1 MSRDNPNFIAL
12 DWLIGEINETL
23 TQARQQLE
31 TFASDSSVPETAE
44 DAGGLLKNCLNLI
57 HQVHGSLHMAELTGA
72 AMLAEEM
79 EQLVHALA
87 SGDVENS
94 DETRE
99 FLMRALLELPLY
111 LEKIAFQRRDN
122 PVLLLPLL
130 NDLRAVRR
138 ERLITEG
145 ALFGPDLTA
154 LELSSGNRQ
163 PLLSNPAKLQELVG
177 KLRKMYHVAAASLI
191 REVNSRESIAY
202 LTKVSEKMALLYSGS
217 PRRQLW
223 EILLGLLEGISDH
236 RITVMPALRQL
247 LRRIDVEFRLLA
259 GQGAR
264 VLDLAPDRDLIRNL
278 LFYVYLCGP
287 NGARTQALYRQYG
300 LDKAVPGTPRPD
312 TEDALAMGPEAMGTA
327 LVALREEL
335 ATVREALDPSIANSE
350 RPPLSDTSMVSK
362 RVADTLGV
370 LGLDR
375 LRGRARNVYEY
386 LRDASRSDN
395 PDDLL
400 MQAASELVELDAGL
414 SAAAER
420 DRKVDDASP
429 LMGEATDRVL
439 KEARIGLET
448 VKEAV
453 VEYIASHWDTGHL
466 SAVPKRLQE
475 VCGGLEM
482 VGYQRAGEIVGACK
496 TYIEQRLI
504 NAGEQPDWKLLDTL
518 ADAVTSVEYYLERR
532 ADGIEDADMLLAL
545 AEDSVATLGYAV
557 TGTDGELAVESV
569 SQAEDDFATEGGELD
584 LPAAD
589 HSASEA
595 SDAPAGFDSWDASE
609 EAGRETPTADSE
621 AEDKP
626 QTASAEDA
634 PSLLEDSWFAG
645 DANEQAS
652 EPETTVTSH
661 SEADSGALIE
671 APTETGA
678 VEQMTESQYSGFEVD
693 GYQNVE
699 DADPL
704 AGLAAAADPAP
715 ESQPE
720 SEVTEVAVSDI
731 PADADDDASII
742 DDEIVE
748 IFLEEAGEVMEAIH
762 LYFPQWAANFDDHD
776 ALVEFRRGFHTLKG
790 SGRMVEALDVGELAW
805 AVENMLNRVLDET
818 VAPTRAHVRLIE
830 LVLEKLPPMIDGF
843 RTGKGDP
850 DAARTAELEGW
861 AKQLSQGEVPAALA
875 ESDQAKPSAVPEQ
888 APASVDESSAD
899 SDDDNTQLWEIFAQE
914 AETHLAT
921 VSEFLQ
927 EMAQAA
933 PLYGIP
939 SDPMHRALHT
949 LKGSAHMAEVTP
961 VAELVAPLERFVKE
975 LRTYQV
981 AIDADIFELISDAN
995 DYVHGVLQQIYNSEA
1010 LHIERGEQFLAR
1022 VAELQER
1029 AVGHLIR
1036 EREANEPKAVDPQLL
1051 AVIMADGMKV
1061 LLDADEML
1069 NAWRAHPGDK
1079 SILLPVAEELD
1090 VLQHAAGQAQLP
1102 TLQELSQLLLAVYR
1116 QVIDGHLEEEPAL
1129 WAALEQGHNELLDL
1143 VDAVAAAQD
1152 LPQVSDVVG
1161 EALRYLAQGDDSGE
1175 EEDFDFADY
1184 GIDSSELTFPGDGEA
1199 DTVDTEAVEGFA
1211 EPASEAVEESVA
1223 DTSHLDDLSF
1233 DDLLAAEKPVEE
1245 TPESP
1250 FPVDRVEDAGAG
1262 ADDDAQ
1268 AFTPHMAAASDVP
1281 AVSDAPAVSE
1291 WLADED
1297 LPPLTP
1303 ESFGLSEEAE
1313 EADEVQ
1319 DASFGDYAIDVEP
1332 AGTADEDG
1340 IWQESAN
1347 TGDRE
1352 AAPTVD
1358 STELNLEHTVL
1369 EDDAGLGDMQWLEE
1383 SLTETRTD
1391 TPAESTPLDAEV
1403 VEPVTPVA
1411 QPSQVSTADQ
1421 QAALAEIDP
1430 DVVEV
1435 FLEEAG
1441 DLVDELEEL
1450 IQGWEQAPDDT
1461 SHGEALKRV
1470 LHTFKGGARMAAL
1483 MGLGEV
1489 AHRFETV
1496 IENMQGDSTPS
1507 AEFFADAHAIYDRL
1521 AAGVE
1526 TTRAWLGGEQLQ
1538 SFTAL
1543 LDTSWADEQ
1552 LAQNASPVDYGIEST
1567 ESQAPTSQA
1576 STNTAPAEADEGT
1589 AASEVLPQDAPEAPA
1604 VSAPAISTS
1613 TTPLTPA
1620 PAASEAGSN
1629 VLPFV
1634 RKSRTPGERDSGQ
1647 PRNQPQ
1653 EMVRV
1658 ASELLEELVNLAGE
1672 TSISRGRLEEQVG
1685 EFGIALDEMDS
1696 TLSRLNEQLRRLD
1709 KETEAQILFRQEQLA
1724 EQEDD
1729 FDPLE
1734 MDRYSS
1740 IQQLS
1745 RSLLESTSDLLELR
1759 QTLGN
1764 KTRDTETL
1772 LLQQS
1777 RVNTELQEGLMR
1789 SRMVPFSRLVPRLRR
1804 IVRQVSA
1811 ELGKQV
1817 DLVFSNVEGELDR
1830 SMLERMVA
1838 PLEHMLRNAVDH
1850 GIEDPE
1856 QRRAAGKEERG
1867 RIAVNLAREGSE
1879 VVITISDDGAGIN
1892 LMRVR
1897 EKAIESGLMRPDA
1910 ELSNSEIMQ
1919 FILQAGFSTADQ
1931 VTQISGRGVGMD
1943 VVSAEIKQIGGN
1955 VTIAS
1960 QIGEG
1965 TEFVVRLPFTVSVNR
1980 ALMVKVGDD
1989 LFALPLNT
1997 IEGIVRLSPFEL
2009 EHYYRTPEARFE
2021 YAGEPY
2027 QVNYFGNLLQSSA
2040 QPKLNVED
2048 MQLPVLLVRTENTA
2062 MALQVDAIMGSR
2074 EIVVKSLGAQFAGV
2088 QGVSGATVTG
2098 DGTVVV
2104 ILDAHAL
2111 LRKHSALLARPEVP
2125 VLEVEPEVSGRE
2137 EPEPQKMVM
2146 VVDDSVTVR
2155 KVTTRFLE
2163 REGFRATTAK
2173 DGQDA
2178 IIQLQDFMPD
2188 VILLDI
2194 EMPRMDGFEVA
2205 RHIRSS
2211 GRLRDIPII
2220 MITSRTGKKH
2230 RDHALSLGVNH
2241 YLGKPYQEEVLLN
2254 AIRDYT
2260 EAEVAH

>member
-1 MSRDNPNFIAL
+1 MNRDNPNFVAL

-23 TQARQQLE
+23 AQARQQLE
-31 TFASDSSVPETAE
+31 TFASDSSASSPSADSDSN
-44 DAGGLLKNCLNLI
+44 DANGLLKNCLDLI

-87 SGDVENS
+87 SGEVENS

-122 PVLLLPLL
+122 AVLLLPLL

-145 ALFGPDLTA
+145 ALFAPDLSPLDDA
-154 LELSSGNRQ
+154 IGNRQ
-163 PLLSNPAKLQELVG
+163 PLLANPAKLQELVA

-191 REVNSRESIAY
+191 RDVNSGESLAY
-202 LTKVSEKMALLYSGS
+202 LNKVSEKMALLYSGS
-217 PRRQLW
+217 QRQHLW
-223 EILLGLLEGISDH
+223 VVLQGLLEGIADH
-236 RITVMPALRQL
+236 RVNVLPALRQL
-247 LRRIDVEFRLLA
+247 LRRIDVEFRLLS
-259 GQGAR
+259 GHGAK
-264 VLDLAPDRDLIRNL
+264 VLDLRPDRDLTRNL

-287 NGARTQALYRQYG
+287 NGPRTEALYRKFA

-327 LVALREEL
+327 VAALREEL
-335 ATVREALDPSIANSE
+335 AGVREALDPSVANSE
-350 RPPLSDTSMVSK
+350 RPPLADTAVVAK
-362 RVADTLGV
+362 RIADTLGV
-370 LGLDR
+370 LGLENQR
-375 LRGRARNVYEY
+375 TRARSIYEY
-386 LRDASRSDN
+386 LRDASRVES

-400 MQAASELVELDAGL
+400 MQAASELVQLDSGL
-414 SAAAER
+414 AAAAER
-420 DRKVDDASP
+420 DRKIDSESP
-429 LMGEATDRVL
+429 LMGEATDQVL
-439 KEARIGLET
+439 REARIGLET

-453 VEYIASHWDTGHL
+453 VEYIASHWDAGHL
-466 SAVPKRLQE
+466 SHVPRRLQE
-475 VCGGLEM
+475 VCGGLDM
-482 VGYQRAGEIVGACK
+482 VGYQRAAEIVGACK
-496 TYIEQRLI
+496 SYIEERLI
-504 NAGEQPDWKLLDTL
+504 EAGDQPDWKLLDTL

-545 AEDSVATLGYAV
+545 AEDSVATLGY
-557 TGTDGELAVESV
+557 SV
-569 SQAEDDFATEGGELD
+569 GDDAR
-584 LPAAD
+584 
-589 HSASEA
+589 EA
-595 SDAPAGFDSWDASE
+595 
-609 EAGRETPTADSE
+609 SE
-621 AEDKP
+621 AEDIADIEMPAAAEAEEHAAVDSDVAELGSLDTEAGP
-626 QTASAEDA
+626 QSAQAEQDALDSFEFNPVLESEDNA
-634 PSLLEDSWFAG
+634 VAQEEPPV
-645 DANEQAS
+645 S
-652 EPETTVTSH
+652 E
-661 SEADSGALIE
+661 
-671 APTETGA
+671 
-678 VEQMTESQYSGFEVD
+678 
-693 GYQNVE
+693 
-699 DADPL
+699 DPL
-704 AGLAAAADPAP
+704 AGLSMGVIDEPA
-715 ESQPE
+715 ETAEQQPE
-720 SEVTEVAVSDI
+720 SAVPANEPSLIEESWFAEDAAESEAPVADLEPEFSGAAHQPQTDSAV
-731 PADADDDASII
+731 PAPTLEEDDDTSII

-748 IFLEEAGEVMEAIH
+748 IFLEEAGEVLETIGQ
-762 LYFPQWAANFDDHD
+762 YFPLWAENFDNRD

-790 SGRMVEALDVGELAW
+790 SGRMVEAHEVGELAW

-818 VAPTRAHVRLIE
+818 ISPARAHVLLIE
-830 LVLEKLPPMIDGF
+830 LVVAKLPSMVDGF
-843 RTGKGDP
+843 RTRTGDP
-850 DAARTAELEGW
+850 DPARTAELEAW
-861 AKQLSQGEVPAALA
+861 AKQLSHGEVPEALLQSSANDSAA
-875 ESDQAKPSAVPEQ
+875 ES
-888 APASVDESSAD
+888 PASEIEIEID
-899 SDDDNTQLWEIFAQE
+899 SDADEHSQLWEIFAQE

-921 VSEFLQ
+921 VTEFLN
-927 EMAQAA
+927 EMERAA
-933 PLYGIP
+933 PVYGVP
-939 SDPMHRALHT
+939 SDPLHRALHT
-949 LKGSAHMAEVTP
+949 LKGSAHMADVTQ
-961 VAELVAPLERFVKE
+961 VAELMAPLERFAKE

-981 AIDADIFELISDAN
+981 AIDSDIFELLSDARS
-995 DYVHGVLQQIYNSEA
+995 YVKGVINQIY
-1010 LHIERGEQFLAR
+1010 RGEPLYVERSEQFIAR

-1061 LLDADEML
+1061 LLDADQML
-1069 NAWRAHPGDK
+1069 NHWAQHPGDK

-1090 VLQHAAGQAQLP
+1090 VLQQAAGQAQLP
-1102 TLQELSQLLLAVYR
+1102 ALQELSQLLLAVYR

-1129 WAALEQGHNELLDL
+1129 WATLEQGHNELLDL
-1143 VDAVAAAQD
+1143 VDAVAASTD
-1152 LPQVSDVVG
+1152 LPPVSEAVG
-1161 EALRYLAQGDDSGE
+1161 EALRYLAQGDDGVDD
-1175 EEDFDFADY
+1175 EDIDLSEY
-1184 GIDSSELTFPGDGEA
+1184 GIDSSEFGF
-1199 DTVDTEAVEGFA
+1199 VED
-1211 EPASEAVEESVA
+1211 EPATVEESSTVDA
-1223 DTSHLDDLSF
+1223 PSGSDEEAFSF
-1233 DDLLAAEKPVEE
+1233 DDLVAEEIAAD
-1245 TPESP
+1245 TPQ
-1250 FPVDRVEDAGAG
+1250 V
-1262 ADDDAQ
+1262 DDAQ
-1268 AFTPHMAAASDVP
+1268 DAAP
-1281 AVSDAPAVSE
+1281 AVDPAVFEQAGEEATVFEQEPVDNLIEVTAEGDEPELTVEWLESELSSADAPA
-1291 WLADED
+1291 
-1297 LPPLTP
+1297 
-1303 ESFGLSEEAE
+1303 EE
-1313 EADEVQ
+1313 
-1319 DASFGDYAIDVEP
+1319 FL
-1332 AGTADEDG
+1332 
-1340 IWQESAN
+1340 
-1347 TGDRE
+1347 E
-1352 AAPTVD
+1352 AAPVVESPD
-1358 STELNLEHTVL
+1358 VTESAADEADLTHDLKFI
-1369 EDDAGLGDMQWLEE
+1369 EE
-1383 SLTETRTD
+1383 PEMA
-1391 TPAESTPLDAEV
+1391 PEPVAPAAESV
-1403 VEPVTPVA
+1403 GVEPQSAADGSTDGLSDA
-1411 QPSQVSTADQ
+1411 QRALLAD
-1421 QAALAEIDP
+1421 IDP

-1435 FLEEAG
+1435 FLEEAN

-1450 IQGWEQAPDDT
+1450 IQNWEQAPEDAQYP
-1461 SHGEALKRV
+1461 EALKRV

-1496 IENMQGDSTPS
+1496 IENMQSGSSPS
-1507 AEFFADAHAIYDRL
+1507 AEFFADAHGIYDRL

-1526 TTRAWLGGEQLQ
+1526 TARAWMTGEELEP
-1538 SFTAL
+1538 FCAL
-1543 LDTSWADEQ
+1543 LETRWADEQ
-1552 LAQNASPVDYGIEST
+1552 VSEHVSPVDYGMESEQPLPVAEDT
-1567 ESQAPTSQA
+1567 PEVQAEEPAQEHQDDVSA
-1576 STNTAPAEADEGT
+1576 SD
-1589 AASEVLPQDAPEAPA
+1589 PQPPAPA
-1604 VSAPAISTS
+1604 VEIIEKSAPAQ
-1613 TTPLTPA
+1613 PPA
-1620 PAASEAGSN
+1620 PASN

-1634 RKSRTPGERDSGQ
+1634 RKAQKVGERDGGQ

-1685 EFGIALDEMDS
+1685 EFGLALDEMDS

-1709 KETEAQILFRQEQLA
+1709 KETEAQIQFRQEQLA
-1724 EQEDD
+1724 EQDVD

-1745 RSLLESTSDLLELR
+1745 RSLLESTSDLLDLK
-1759 QTLGN
+1759 QTLGH
-1764 KTRDTETL
+1764 KARDTETL

-1850 GIEDPE
+1850 GIESPE
-1856 QRRAAGKEERG
+1856 KRREAGKAERG
-1867 RIAVNLAREGSE
+1867 RISVALAREGSE
-1879 VVITISDDGAGIN
+1879 VVLTISDDGAGIN

-1910 ELSNSEIMQ
+1910 ELSNNEIMQ
-1919 FILQAGFSTADQ
+1919 FILQAGFSTADK

-1943 VVSAEIKQIGGN
+1943 VVSAEIKQIGGA
-1955 VTIAS
+1955 VSIAS
-1960 QIGEG
+1960 QAGNG

-1980 ALMVKVGDD
+1980 ALMVKVGED

-2027 QVNYFGNLLQSSA
+2027 QVNYFGSLLQSSA
-2040 QPKLNVED
+2040 QPRLAVED
-2048 MQLPVLLVRTENTA
+2048 MQMPVLLVRTENSA

-2074 EIVVKSLGAQFAGV
+2074 EIVVKSLGPQFAAV

-2111 LRKHSALLARPEVP
+2111 LRKHAALLARPETP
-2125 VLEVEPEVSGRE
+2125 LLEELSEPVSGRE
-2137 EPEPQKMVM
+2137 EPVQQKLVM

-2163 REGFRATTAK
+2163 REGYRVITAK

-2178 IIQLQDFMPD
+2178 IIQLQDVIPD
-2188 VILLDI
+2188 VMLLDI

-2205 RHIRSS
+2205 RNIRGSH
-2211 GRLRDIPII
+2211 RLRDIPII

-2254 AIRDYT
+2254 AIRDYSDV
-2260 EAEVAH
+2260 EAEA

>member
-1 MSRDNPNFIAL
+1 MSRDNPNFVAL

-23 TQARQQLE
+23 AQARQQLE
-31 TFASDSSVPETAE
+31 TFASDSSTAGSTT
-44 DAGGLLKNCLNLI
+44 DTSALLKNCLELI

-79 EQLVHALA
+79 EQLVQALA
-87 SGDVENS
+87 SGEVENS

-145 ALFGPDLTA
+145 ALFAPDLSA
-154 LELSSGNRQ
+154 LGQASGNRQ
-163 PLLSNPAKLQELVG
+163 ALLGNSAKLQELVV

-191 REVNSRESIAY
+191 RDVNSGESLAY
-202 LTKVSEKMALLYSGS
+202 LDKVSEKMSLLYSGS
-217 PRRQLW
+217 QRQHLW
-223 EILLGLLEGISDH
+223 EILRGLLEGIADH
-236 RITVMPALRQL
+236 RVNVLPALRQL
-247 LRRIDVEFRLLA
+247 LRRIDVEFRLLQ

-264 VLDLAPDRDLIRNL
+264 VLDLGPDRDLCRNL

-287 NGARTQALYRQYG
+287 NGPRTQALYTKFS
-300 LDKAVPGTPRPD
+300 LDRAVPGTPRPD

-327 LVALREEL
+327 VAALREEL
-335 ATVREALDPSIANSE
+335 ASVREALDPSITNSE
-350 RPPLSDTSMVSK
+350 RPPLADTAVVAK
-362 RVADTLGV
+362 RIADTLGV
-370 LGLDR
+370 LGLENQR
-375 LRGRARNVYEY
+375 TRARSIYEY
-386 LRDASRSDN
+386 LRDASRVQA

-400 MQAASELVELDAGL
+400 MQAASELVQLDSGL
-414 SAAAER
+414 AAAAER
-420 DRKVDDASP
+420 DKKIDSESP
-429 LMGEATDRVL
+429 LMGEATAQVL
-439 KEARIGLET
+439 REARIGLET

-453 VEYIASHWDTGHL
+453 VEYIASHWDAGHL
-466 SAVPKRLQE
+466 SLVPKRLQE
-475 VCGGLEM
+475 VCGGLDM
-482 VGYQRAGEIVGACK
+482 VGYQRAAEIVGACK
-496 TYIEQRLI
+496 SYIEERLI
-504 NAGEQPDWKLLDTL
+504 NAGDQPDWKLLDTL

-557 TGTDGELAVESV
+557 ADGDGVVAEPG
-569 SQAEDDFATEGGELD
+569 SQPFE
-584 LPAAD
+584 
-589 HSASEA
+589 
-595 SDAPAGFDSWDASE
+595 DAPAKQQDAPEAAAADEQEQSALDSFEYTLDLTDVGADGATEATETSE
-609 EAGRETPTADSE
+609 DPLAGLSQAVIEEP
-621 AEDKP
+621 
-626 QTASAEDA
+626 AEDA
-634 PSLLEDSWFAG
+634 AEADEPSLIEQSWFAG
-645 DANEQAS
+645 DTDTDSVSAPEPVAEAS
-652 EPETTVTSH
+652 AE
-661 SEADSGALIE
+661 
-671 APTETGA
+671 
-678 VEQMTESQYSGFEVD
+678 
-693 GYQNVE
+693 
-699 DADPL
+699 
-704 AGLAAAADPAP
+704 PAP
-715 ESQPE
+715 Q
-720 SEVTEVAVSDI
+720 A
-731 PADADDDASII
+731 PAMEDDDDTSII

-748 IFLEEAGEVMEAIH
+748 IFLEEAGEVLETIDH
-762 LYFPQWAANFDDHD
+762 YFPQWASNFDNRE

-790 SGRMVEALDVGELAW
+790 SGRMVEALEVGELAW

-818 VAPTRAHVRLIE
+818 VTPVRGHVLLIE
-830 LVLEKLPPMIDGF
+830 QVLAKLPSMVEGF
-843 RTGKGDP
+843 RTRTGDP
-850 DAARTAELEGW
+850 DPARTAELEGW
-861 AKQLSQGEVPAALA
+861 AKQLSHGEVPEALLQSANTDAATSA
-875 ESDQAKPSAVPEQ
+875 EQTPQQIEDQAC
-888 APASVDESSAD
+888 AD
-899 SDDDNTQLWEIFAQE
+899 VDDNAQLWEIFAQE

-921 VSEFLQ
+921 VDEFLG
-927 EMAQAA
+927 EMERAA
-933 PLYGIP
+933 PLYGVP
-939 SDPMHRALHT
+939 SDPLHRALHT
-949 LKGSAHMAEVTP
+949 LKGSAHMAEVTQ
-961 VAELVAPLERFVKE
+961 VAELMGPLERFAKE

-981 AIDADIFELISDAN
+981 AIDSDIFELISDARS
-995 DYVHGVLQQIYNSEA
+995 YVQAVLNQIYSGEP
-1010 LHIERGEQFLAR
+1010 LHVERSEQFLAR

-1036 EREANEPKAVDPQLL
+1036 EREANEPKSVDPQLL

-1069 NAWRAHPGDK
+1069 NQWRQHPGEK
-1079 SILLPVAEELD
+1079 SILLPVAGELD
-1090 VLQHAAGQAQLP
+1090 VLQQAAGQAQLP

-1143 VDAVAAAQD
+1143 VDAVAASTD
-1152 LPQVSDVVG
+1152 LPPVSEAVG
-1161 EALRYLAQGDDSGE
+1161 EALRYLAQGDDGGDD
-1175 EEDFDFADY
+1175 EDIDLSEY
-1184 GIDSSELTFPGDGEA
+1184 GIDSSEFNFANDNFAEEELSGEDATPAAVTVETDSEA
-1199 DTVDTEAVEGFA
+1199 DETAF
-1211 EPASEAVEESVA
+1211 
-1223 DTSHLDDLSF
+1223 SF
-1233 DDLLAAEKPVEE
+1233 DDLVAAE
-1245 TPESP
+1245 TA
-1250 FPVDRVEDAGAG
+1250 AGISEG
-1262 ADDDAQ
+1262 AA
-1268 AFTPHMAAASDVP
+1268 
-1281 AVSDAPAVSE
+1281 
-1291 WLADED
+1291 
-1297 LPPLTP
+1297 
-1303 ESFGLSEEAE
+1303 
-1313 EADEVQ
+1313 
-1319 DASFGDYAIDVEP
+1319 VEP
-1332 AGTADEDG
+1332 AESAEPELTVEWLEAELSAEDG
-1340 IWQESAN
+1340 SAESAGEN
-1347 TGDRE
+1347 VPEVE
-1352 AAPTVD
+1352 ALDPAGLDIDLDLEVGELAGAFSSDEPRTVD
-1358 STELNLEHTVL
+1358 ETATASRSGEDSPEAGSVSEADRTLEVESSAAVL
-1369 EDDAGLGDMQWLEE
+1369 AGVTDDISPAA
-1383 SLTETRTD
+1383 D
-1391 TPAESTPLDAEV
+1391 TAEV
-1403 VEPVTPVA
+1403 QSAVEVA
-1411 QPSQVSTADQ
+1411 SAGGITDAQR
-1421 QAALAEIDP
+1421 ALLTDIDP

-1435 FLEEAG
+1435 FLEEAS

-1450 IQGWEQAPDDT
+1450 IQNWEQSPDDGE
-1461 SHGEALKRV
+1461 SPEALKRM

-1496 IENMQGDSTPS
+1496 IENMQSGSSPS
-1507 AEFFADAHAIYDRL
+1507 AEFFADAHGIYDRL

-1526 TTRAWLGGEQLQ
+1526 TVRAWMGGEELEA
-1538 SFTAL
+1538 FCAL
-1543 LDTSWADEQ
+1543 LETSWADEQ
-1552 LAQNASPVDYGIEST
+1552 VAVDASPVDYGMESEEDLPPSAAAHEPAADQPDAAAEPT
-1567 ESQAPTSQA
+1567 ER
-1576 STNTAPAEADEGT
+1576 
-1589 AASEVLPQDAPEAPA
+1589 APEVEVIERGMALQPQ
-1604 VSAPAISTS
+1604 
-1613 TTPLTPA
+1613 A
-1620 PAASEAGSN
+1620 PAASSN
-1629 VLPFV
+1629 VLPFI
-1634 RKSRTPGERDSGQ
+1634 RKSKNVGDRDGGQ

-1685 EFGIALDEMDS
+1685 EFGLALDEMDS

-1709 KETEAQILFRQEQLA
+1709 KETEAQIQFRQEQLA
-1724 EQEDD
+1724 EQDVD

-1740 IQQLS
+1740 FQQLS

-1759 QTLGN
+1759 QTLGH
-1764 KTRDTETL
+1764 KARDTETL

-1850 GIEDPE
+1850 GIESPE
-1856 QRRAAGKEERG
+1856 KRRESGKAERG
-1867 RIAVNLAREGSE
+1867 RISVALAREGSE
-1879 VVITISDDGAGIN
+1879 VVLTISDDGAGIN

-1910 ELSNSEIMQ
+1910 ELSNNEIMQ
-1919 FILQAGFSTADQ
+1919 FILQAGFSTADK

-1943 VVSAEIKQIGGN
+1943 VVSAEIKQIGGT
-1955 VTIAS
+1955 VTIGS
-1960 QIGEG
+1960 QAGQG

-1980 ALMVKVGDD
+1980 ALMVKVGED

-2027 QVNYFGNLLQSSA
+2027 QVNYFGSLLQSSA
-2040 QPKLNVED
+2040 QPRLVVED
-2048 MQLPVLLVRTENTA
+2048 MQMPVLLVRTENTA

-2074 EIVVKSLGAQFAGV
+2074 EIVVKSLGPQFASV

-2111 LRKHSALLARPEVP
+2111 LRKHAALLARPEAP
-2125 VLEVEPEVSGRE
+2125 LLQELPEASGRE
-2137 EPEPQKMVM
+2137 EPVTQKLVM

-2163 REGFRATTAK
+2163 REGYRVITAK

-2178 IIQLQDFMPD
+2178 IIQLQDVIPD
-2188 VILLDI
+2188 VMLLDI

-2205 RHIRSS
+2205 RNIRSS
-2211 GRLRDIPII
+2211 SRLRDIPII

-2241 YLGKPYQEEVLLN
+2241 YLGKPYQEEVLLS
-2254 AIRDYT
+2254 AIHDFT
-2260 EAEVAH
+2260 GVEAES

>member
-1 MSRDNPNFIAL
+1 MSRDNPNFVAL

-23 TQARQQLE
+23 AQARQHLE
-31 TFASDSSVPETAE
+31 TFASDSSAAE
-44 DAGGLLKNCLNLI
+44 SAGDSSSLLKNCLELI

-79 EQLVHALA
+79 EQLVQALA
-87 SGDVENS
+87 SGEVENS

-145 ALFGPDLTA
+145 ALFAPDLSA
-154 LELSSGNRQ
+154 LEQASGKRQ
-163 PLLSNPAKLQELVG
+163 PLLSNNAKLQELVV

-191 REVNSRESIAY
+191 RDVNSGESLAY
-202 LTKVSEKMALLYSGS
+202 LNKVSEKMSLLYSGS
-217 PRRQLW
+217 QRQHLW
-223 EILLGLLEGISDH
+223 EVLQGLLEGIADH
-236 RITVMPALRQL
+236 RVNVLPALRQL
-247 LRRIDVEFRLLA
+247 LRRIDVEFRLLQ

-264 VLDLAPDRDLIRNL
+264 VLDLRPDHDLIRNL

-287 NGARTQALYRQYG
+287 NGPRGQALYQKYA
-300 LDKAVPGTPRPD
+300 LDRAVPGTPRPD

-327 LVALREEL
+327 VTALREEL
-335 ATVREALDPSIANSE
+335 AGVREALDPSITNGE
-350 RPPLSDTSMVSK
+350 RPPLADTAVVAK
-362 RVADTLGV
+362 RIADTLGV
-370 LGLDR
+370 LGLENQR
-375 LRGRARNVYEY
+375 IRARSIYEY
-386 LRDASRSDN
+386 LRDASRSQA

-400 MQAASELVELDAGL
+400 MQAASELVQLDSGL
-414 SAAAER
+414 AAAAER
-420 DRKVDDASP
+420 DKHIDSESP
-429 LMGEATDRVL
+429 LMGEATGQVL
-439 KEARIGLET
+439 REARIGLET

-453 VEYIASHWDTGHL
+453 VEYIASHWDAGHL
-466 SAVPKRLQE
+466 AQVPKRLQE
-475 VCGGLEM
+475 VCGGLDM
-482 VGYQRAGEIVGACK
+482 VGYQRAAEIVGACK
-496 TYIEQRLI
+496 SYISERLI
-504 NAGEQPDWKLLDTL
+504 NAGDQPDWKLLDTL

-557 TGTDGELAVESV
+557 SDS
-569 SQAEDDFATEGGELD
+569 EG
-584 LPAAD
+584 AAM
-589 HSASEA
+589 
-595 SDAPAGFDSWDASE
+595 E
-609 EAGRETPTADSE
+609 EAPQPFAD
-621 AEDKP
+621 
-626 QTASAEDA
+626 ASAEPQAPATDTADEQIALDSFEFNLDLDEVDVPAQTEAETPQAPVSEDPLASLSESLIESAAQETAAAAEPADDA
-634 PSLLEDSWFAG
+634 PSLLEESWFASDDHAAG
-645 DANEQAS
+645 STEPDTAVASAGESTQAS
-652 EPETTVTSH
+652 AHH
-661 SEADSGALIE
+661 SD
-671 APTETGA
+671 
-678 VEQMTESQYSGFEVD
+678 
-693 GYQNVE
+693 
-699 DADPL
+699 L
-704 AGLAAAADPAP
+704 ASTAEPAP
-715 ESQPE
+715 QAPVLEE
-720 SEVTEVAVSDI
+720 
-731 PADADDDASII
+731 DDDTSII

-748 IFLEEAGEVMEAIH
+748 IFLEEAGEVLETIGE
-762 LYFPQWAANFDDHD
+762 YFPQWAANFDNQD

-790 SGRMVEALDVGELAW
+790 SGRMVEALEVGELAW
-805 AVENMLNRVLDET
+805 AVENMLNRVIDET
-818 VAPTRAHVRLIE
+818 VKPGRGHVLLIE
-830 LVLEKLPPMIDGF
+830 QVVAKLPSMVDGF
-843 RTGKGDP
+843 RTRTGDP
-850 DAARTAELEGW
+850 DPVRTAQLEGW
-861 AKQLSQGEVPAALA
+861 AKQLSRGEVPEALLDAASTNA
-875 ESDQAKPSAVPEQ
+875 SVQS
-888 APASVDESSAD
+888 APAEPQFEDTSEA
-899 SDDDNTQLWEIFAQE
+899 DDNAQLWEIFAQE

-921 VSEFLQ
+921 VTDFLN
-927 EMAQAA
+927 EMQRAA

-939 SDPMHRALHT
+939 SDPLHRALHT
-949 LKGSAHMAEVTP
+949 LKGSAHMAEVTQ
-961 VAELVAPLERFVKE
+961 VAELMAPLERFAKE

-981 AIDADIFELISDAN
+981 VIDSDIFELISDARS
-995 DYVHGVLQQIYNSEA
+995 YVQAVIDQIYNGEP
-1010 LHIERGEQFLAR
+1010 LHVERSEQFLAR

-1069 NAWRAHPGDK
+1069 NQWRAHPGDK
-1079 SILLPVAEELD
+1079 AILLPVAEELD
-1090 VLQHAAGQAQLP
+1090 TLQQAAGQAQLP
-1102 TLQELSQLLLAVYR
+1102 TLQELAQLLLAVYR

-1143 VDAVAAAQD
+1143 VDAVAASTD
-1152 LPQVSDVVG
+1152 LPPVSEAVG
-1161 EALRYLAQGDDSGE
+1161 EALRYLAQGDDGADD
-1175 EEDFDFADY
+1175 EDIDLSEY
-1184 GIDSSELTFPGDGEA
+1184 GIDSSDYSFVEDLSVGEPTATDSAAATA
-1199 DTVDTEAVEGFA
+1199 D
-1211 EPASEAVEESVA
+1211 SE
-1223 DTSHLDDLSF
+1223 DDAHSFSF
-1233 DDLLAAEKPVEE
+1233 DDLVLAETAAEDSAAADSDDAASITLSEPN
-1245 TPESP
+1245 TSGPESEP
-1250 FPVDRVEDAGAG
+1250 ELTVEWLESELSGDDVAVEAPADDAHVAPAADVESVIEVDADDLADTRWLDDAVAEVERVE
-1262 ADDDAQ
+1262 
-1268 AFTPHMAAASDVP
+1268 
-1281 AVSDAPAVSE
+1281 
-1291 WLADED
+1291 
-1297 LPPLTP
+1297 
-1303 ESFGLSEEAE
+1303 
-1313 EADEVQ
+1313 
-1319 DASFGDYAIDVEP
+1319 
-1332 AGTADEDG
+1332 
-1340 IWQESAN
+1340 
-1347 TGDRE
+1347 
-1352 AAPTVD
+1352 TVD
-1358 STELNLEHTVL
+1358 SVDTAQPRAAEPVVVSPEPVPESEAVSASSGDIT
-1369 EDDAGLGDMQWLEE
+1369 DAQRALLGD
-1383 SLTETRTD
+1383 
-1391 TPAESTPLDAEV
+1391 
-1403 VEPVTPVA
+1403 
-1411 QPSQVSTADQ
+1411 
-1421 QAALAEIDP
+1421 IDP

-1450 IQGWEQAPDDT
+1450 IQNWEQSPDDREAP
-1461 SHGEALKRV
+1461 EALKRV

-1496 IENMQGDSTPS
+1496 IENMQSGSSPS
-1507 AEFFADAHAIYDRL
+1507 PEFFADAHGIYDRL

-1526 TTRAWLGGEQLQ
+1526 TTRAWLSGEELGP
-1538 SFTAL
+1538 FCAL
-1543 LDTSWADEQ
+1543 LETRWADDQ
-1552 LAQNASPVDYGIEST
+1552 VAPDASPVDYGMESGEELPSAAHAPSASGSESGSEEPAAEPVVPTT
-1567 ESQAPTSQA
+1567 EVEV
-1576 STNTAPAEADEGT
+1576 AEKAV
-1589 AASEVLPQDAPEAPA
+1589 AVPPQ
-1604 VSAPAISTS
+1604 
-1613 TTPLTPA
+1613 A
-1620 PAASEAGSN
+1620 PAAASN
-1629 VLPFV
+1629 VLPFI
-1634 RKSRTPGERDSGQ
+1634 RKSTNVGDREGGQ

-1685 EFGIALDEMDS
+1685 EFGLALDEMDS

-1724 EQEDD
+1724 EQDGD

-1745 RSLLESTSDLLELR
+1745 RSLLESTSDLLELK
-1759 QTLGN
+1759 QTLGH
-1764 KTRDTETL
+1764 KARDTETL

-1850 GIEDPE
+1850 GIESPE
-1856 QRRAAGKEERG
+1856 KRREAGKAERG
-1867 RIAVNLAREGSE
+1867 RISVALAREGSE
-1879 VVITISDDGAGIN
+1879 VVLTISDDGAGIN

-1910 ELSNSEIMQ
+1910 ELSNNEIMQ
-1919 FILQAGFSTADQ
+1919 FILQAGFSTADK

-1943 VVSAEIKQIGGN
+1943 VVSAEIKQIGGT
-1955 VTIAS
+1955 VVIGS
-1960 QIGEG
+1960 QIGKG

-1980 ALMVKVGDD
+1980 ALMVRVGDD

-2027 QVNYFGNLLQSSA
+2027 QVNYFGSLLQSSA
-2040 QPKLNVED
+2040 QPRLAVED
-2048 MQLPVLLVRTENTA
+2048 MQMPVLLVRSENTA

-2074 EIVVKSLGAQFAGV
+2074 EIVVKSLGPQFATV

-2111 LRKHSALLARPEVP
+2111 LRKHSALLARPEAP
-2125 VLEVEPEVSGRE
+2125 LLQDKLPTVSGRE
-2137 EPEPQKMVM
+2137 EPVTQKLVM

-2163 REGFRATTAK
+2163 REGFRVITAK

-2178 IIQLQDFMPD
+2178 IIQLQDVIPD
-2188 VILLDI
+2188 VMLLDI

-2205 RHIRSS
+2205 RNIRSS
-2211 GRLRDIPII
+2211 SRLRDIPII

-2241 YLGKPYQEEVLLN
+2241 YLGKPYQEEVLLS
-2254 AIRDYT
+2254 AIHDFT
-2260 EAEVAH
+2260 EAEVDA

>member
-1 MSRDNPNFIAL
+1 MNRDNPNFVAL

-23 TQARQQLE
+23 AQARQQLE
-31 TFASDSSVPETAE
+31 TFASDSSSSSPSADSDSS
-44 DAGGLLKNCLNLI
+44 DASGLLKNCLDLI

-87 SGDVENS
+87 SGEVENS

-122 PVLLLPLL
+122 AVLLLPLL

-145 ALFGPDLTA
+145 ALFAPDLSPLDEA
-154 LELSSGNRQ
+154 QGNRQ
-163 PLLSNPAKLQELVG
+163 PLLANPDKLQELVA

-191 REVNSRESIAY
+191 RDVNSGESLAY
-202 LTKVSEKMALLYSGS
+202 LNKVSEKMALLYSGS
-217 PRRQLW
+217 QRQHLW
-223 EILLGLLEGISDH
+223 VVLQGLLEGIADH
-236 RITVMPALRQL
+236 RVNVLPALRQL
-247 LRRIDVEFRLLA
+247 LRRIDVEFRLLS
-259 GQGAR
+259 GHGAK
-264 VLDLAPDRDLIRNL
+264 VLDLRPDRDLTRNL

-287 NGARTQALYRQYG
+287 NGPRTEALYKKFA

-327 LVALREEL
+327 VAALREEL
-335 ATVREALDPSIANSE
+335 AGVREALDPSVANSE
-350 RPPLSDTSMVSK
+350 RPPLADTAMVAK
-362 RVADTLGV
+362 RIADTLGV
-370 LGLDR
+370 LGLENQR
-375 LRGRARNVYEY
+375 TRARSIYEY
-386 LRDASRSDN
+386 LRDASRVAS

-400 MQAASELVELDAGL
+400 MQAASELVQLDSGL
-414 SAAAER
+414 AAAAER
-420 DRKVDDASP
+420 DRKIDSDSP
-429 LMGEATDRVL
+429 LMGEATDQVL
-439 KEARIGLET
+439 REARIGLET

-453 VEYIASHWDTGHL
+453 VEYIASHWDAGHL
-466 SAVPKRLQE
+466 SHVPGRLQE
-475 VCGGLEM
+475 VCGGLDM
-482 VGYQRAGEIVGACK
+482 VGYRRAAEIVGACK
-496 TYIEQRLI
+496 SYIEERLI
-504 NAGEQPDWKLLDTL
+504 SAGDQPDWKLLDTL

-545 AEDSVATLGYAV
+545 AEDSVATLGYSVVDDKRDAAEAEQV
-557 TGTDGELAVESV
+557 QQQAAKETPVAAEAAEQSVADSDDAEVAGVEV
-569 SQAEDDFATEGGELD
+569 QAEQDALD
-584 LPAAD
+584 SFEFNPAPESAD
-589 HSASEA
+589 S
-595 SDAPAGFDSWDASE
+595 
-609 EAGRETPTADSE
+609 TSE
-621 AEDKP
+621 AEEPAVSDDP
-626 QTASAEDA
+626 LAGLSMGVIDEPVEATAEQPATKTPDEE
-634 PSLLEDSWFAG
+634 PSLIEESWFAG
-645 DANEQAS
+645 DAAESEAPVADIEAQVAETSEVSPADSAEQAS
-652 EPETTVTSH
+652 TLDE
-661 SEADSGALIE
+661 
-671 APTETGA
+671 
-678 VEQMTESQYSGFEVD
+678 
-693 GYQNVE
+693 
-699 DADPL
+699 
-704 AGLAAAADPAP
+704 
-715 ESQPE
+715 
-720 SEVTEVAVSDI
+720 
-731 PADADDDASII
+731 DDDTSII

-748 IFLEEAGEVMEAIH
+748 IFLEEAGEVLETIGQ
-762 LYFPQWAANFDDHD
+762 YFPLWAENFGNRD

-790 SGRMVEALDVGELAW
+790 SGRMVEAHEVGELAW

-818 VAPTRAHVRLIE
+818 VSPARAHVMLIE
-830 LVLEKLPPMIDGF
+830 QVVAKLPSMVDGF
-843 RTGKGDP
+843 RTRTGDP
-850 DAARTAELEGW
+850 DPARTAELEGW
-861 AKQLSQGEVPAALA
+861 AKQLSHGEVPEALLQSSANDAGAASPVSET
-875 ESDQAKPSAVPEQ
+875 ESDIDSD
-888 APASVDESSAD
+888 VDEHS
-899 SDDDNTQLWEIFAQE
+899 QLWEIFAQE

-921 VSEFLQ
+921 VTEFLN
-927 EMAQAA
+927 EMERAA
-933 PLYGIP
+933 PVYGVP
-939 SDPMHRALHT
+939 SDPLHRALHT
-949 LKGSAHMAEVTP
+949 LKGSAHMADVTQ
-961 VAELVAPLERFVKE
+961 VAELMAPLERFAKE

-981 AIDADIFELISDAN
+981 AIDSDIFELFGDARS
-995 DYVHGVLQQIYNSEA
+995 YVQGVLNQIYRGEP
-1010 LHIERGEQFLAR
+1010 LHVERSEQFLAR

-1061 LLDADEML
+1061 LLDADQML
-1069 NAWRAHPGDK
+1069 NHWRQHPGEK

-1090 VLQHAAGQAQLP
+1090 VLQQAAGQAQLP
-1102 TLQELSQLLLAVYR
+1102 ALQELSQLLLAVYR

-1129 WAALEQGHNELLDL
+1129 WATLEQGHNELLDL
-1143 VDAVAAAQD
+1143 VDAVAASTD
-1152 LPQVSDVVG
+1152 LPPVSEAVG
-1161 EALRYLAQGDDSGE
+1161 EALRYLAQGDDGVDD
-1175 EEDFDFADY
+1175 EDIDLSEY
-1184 GIDSSELTFPGDGEA
+1184 GIDTSEFGF
-1199 DTVDTEAVEGFA
+1199 VED
-1211 EPASEAVEESVA
+1211 EPAAGEESSA
-1223 DTSHLDDLSF
+1223 AEAPSDSDEEAFSF
-1233 DDLLAAEKPVEE
+1233 DDLVAEEIAAEAP
-1245 TPESP
+1245 
-1250 FPVDRVEDAGAG
+1250 RVEDAWNAEPAEFEPASDAETIFEQEPVDGLIEVAPEHDEPELTVEWLESEMSSAETPVEEFEDTAPVVDSPEVAAEATADEPELLQDLEFVEEPETAPARVEPAAESVEVAAQSS
-1262 ADDDAQ
+1262 ADDS
-1268 AFTPHMAAASDVP
+1268 AAG
-1281 AVSDAPAVSE
+1281 VSDAQRAL
-1291 WLADED
+1291 LAD
-1297 LPPLTP
+1297 
-1303 ESFGLSEEAE
+1303 
-1313 EADEVQ
+1313 
-1319 DASFGDYAIDVEP
+1319 
-1332 AGTADEDG
+1332 
-1340 IWQESAN
+1340 
-1347 TGDRE
+1347 
-1352 AAPTVD
+1352 
-1358 STELNLEHTVL
+1358 
-1369 EDDAGLGDMQWLEE
+1369 
-1383 SLTETRTD
+1383 
-1391 TPAESTPLDAEV
+1391 
-1403 VEPVTPVA
+1403 
-1411 QPSQVSTADQ
+1411 
-1421 QAALAEIDP
+1421 IDP

-1435 FLEEAG
+1435 FLEEAS

-1450 IQGWEQAPDDT
+1450 IQNWEQAPEDAQYP
-1461 SHGEALKRV
+1461 EALKRV

-1496 IENMQGDSTPS
+1496 IENMQSGSSPS
-1507 AEFFADAHAIYDRL
+1507 AEFFADAHGIYDRL

-1526 TTRAWLGGEQLQ
+1526 TARAWMAGEELQ
-1538 SFTAL
+1538 PFCAL
-1543 LDTSWADEQ
+1543 LETRWADEQ
-1552 LAQNASPVDYGIEST
+1552 VSENASPVDYGMDSEQPLPVVEEMPEAQAEEAALPEQDDES
-1567 ESQAPTSQA
+1567 A
-1576 STNTAPAEADEGT
+1576 SD
-1589 AASEVLPQDAPEAPA
+1589 PQPPAPA
-1604 VSAPAISTS
+1604 VEVIEKSAPAQ
-1613 TTPLTPA
+1613 P
-1620 PAASEAGSN
+1620 PAAASN

-1634 RKSRTPGERDSGQ
+1634 RKSQKVGERDGGQ

-1685 EFGIALDEMDS
+1685 EFGLALDEMDS

-1709 KETEAQILFRQEQLA
+1709 KETEAQIQFRQEQLA
-1724 EQEDD
+1724 EQDVD

-1745 RSLLESTSDLLELR
+1745 RSLLESTSDLLDLK
-1759 QTLGN
+1759 QTLGH
-1764 KTRDTETL
+1764 KARDTETL

-1850 GIEDPE
+1850 GIESPE
-1856 QRRAAGKEERG
+1856 KRREAGKAERG
-1867 RIAVNLAREGSE
+1867 RISVALAREGSE
-1879 VVITISDDGAGIN
+1879 VVLTISDDGAGIN

-1910 ELSNSEIMQ
+1910 ELSNNEIMQ
-1919 FILQAGFSTADQ
+1919 FILQAGFSTADK

-1943 VVSAEIKQIGGN
+1943 VVSAEIKQIGGA
-1955 VTIAS
+1955 VSIAS
-1960 QIGEG
+1960 QAGNG

-1980 ALMVKVGDD
+1980 ALMVKVGED

-2027 QVNYFGNLLQSSA
+2027 QVNYFGSLLQSSA
-2040 QPKLNVED
+2040 QPRLAVED
-2048 MQLPVLLVRTENTA
+2048 MQMPVLLVRTENSA

-2074 EIVVKSLGAQFAGV
+2074 EIVVKSLGPQFAAV

-2111 LRKHSALLARPEVP
+2111 LRKHAALLARPQTPLLGEMS
-2125 VLEVEPEVSGRE
+2125 EPVSGRE
-2137 EPEPQKMVM
+2137 APVQQKLVM

-2163 REGFRATTAK
+2163 REGYRVITAK

-2178 IIQLQDFMPD
+2178 IIQLQDVIPD
-2188 VILLDI
+2188 VMLLDI

-2205 RHIRSS
+2205 RNIRGSH
-2211 GRLRDIPII
+2211 RLRDIPII

-2241 YLGKPYQEEVLLN
+2241 YLGKPYQEEVLLS
-2254 AIRDYT
+2254 AIRDYSDV
-2260 EAEVAH
+2260 EAEA

>member
-1 MSRDNPNFIAL
+1 MNRDNPNFVAL

-23 TQARQQLE
+23 AQARQQLE
-31 TFASDSSVPETAE
+31 TFASDSSSADSSSHER
-44 DAGGLLKNCLNLI
+44 AGDPSGLLKNCLDLI

-87 SGDVENS
+87 SGEVENS

-122 PVLLLPLL
+122 AVLLLPLL

-145 ALFGPDLTA
+145 ALFAPDLSALDTA
-154 LELSSGNRQ
+154 TGNRQ
-163 PLLSNPAKLQELVG
+163 PLLANGAKLQELVV

-191 REVNSRESIAY
+191 RDVNSGESLAY
-202 LTKVSEKMALLYSGS
+202 LNKVSEKMTLLYSGS
-217 PRRQLW
+217 QRQHLW
-223 EILLGLLEGISDH
+223 EILQGLLEGIADH
-236 RITVMPALRQL
+236 RVNVLPALRQL
-247 LRRIDVEFRLLA
+247 LRRIDVEFRLLQ

-264 VLDLAPDRDLIRNL
+264 VLDLRPDRDLTRNL

-287 NGARTQALYRQYG
+287 NGPRTEALYRKYA

-327 LVALREEL
+327 VVALREEL
-335 ATVREALDPSIANSE
+335 AGVREALDPSIANSE
-350 RPPLSDTSMVSK
+350 RPPLADTAVVAK
-362 RVADTLGV
+362 RIADTLGV
-370 LGLDR
+370 LGLENQR
-375 LRGRARNVYEY
+375 TRARSIYEY
-386 LRDASRSDN
+386 LRDASRSQA

-400 MQAASELVELDAGL
+400 MQAASELVQLDSGL
-414 SAAAER
+414 AAAAER
-420 DRKVDDASP
+420 DKRIDSESP
-429 LMGEATDRVL
+429 LMGEATGQVL
-439 KEARIGLET
+439 REARIGLET

-453 VEYIASHWDTGHL
+453 VEYIASHWDAGHL
-466 SAVPKRLQE
+466 AQVPKRLQE
-475 VCGGLEM
+475 VCGGLDM
-482 VGYQRAGEIVGACK
+482 VGYQRAAEIVGACK
-496 TYIEQRLI
+496 SYIEERLI
-504 NAGEQPDWKLLDTL
+504 SAGDQPDWKLLDTL

-557 TGTDGELAVESV
+557 ADGESTAAEAVEPQPFADAPQESAV
-569 SQAEDDFATEGGELD
+569 ADATLSAESTESAEEESALDSFEYSLD
-584 LPAAD
+584 LDEITAEQTAEEPSAPDSEDPLAGL
-589 HSASEA
+589 SASVLEESA
-595 SDAPAGFDSWDASE
+595 QDAE
-609 EAGRETPTADSE
+609 QE
-621 AEDKP
+621 
-626 QTASAEDA
+626 SAEE
-634 PSLLEDSWFAG
+634 PSLLEESWFAG
-645 DANEQAS
+645 D
-652 EPETTVTSH
+652 
-661 SEADSGALIE
+661 SEAE
-671 APTETGA
+671 
-678 VEQMTESQYSGFEVD
+678 
-693 GYQNVE
+693 
-699 DADPL
+699 
-704 AGLAAAADPAP
+704 AAADVAAPTADTTAESAPEQPAP
-715 ESQPE
+715 VLE
-720 SEVTEVAVSDI
+720 
-731 PADADDDASII
+731 DDDDTSII
-742 DDEIVE
+742 DDEIIE
-748 IFLEEAGEVMEAIH
+748 IFLEEAGEVLETIEE
-762 LYFPQWAANFDDHD
+762 YFPQWAANFDNRD

-790 SGRMVEALDVGELAW
+790 SGRMVEALEVGELAW
-805 AVENMLNRVLDET
+805 AVENMLNRVIDET
-818 VAPTRAHVRLIE
+818 VAPGRGHVLLIE
-830 LVLEKLPPMIDGF
+830 QVVAKLPSMVDGF
-843 RTGKGDP
+843 RTRTGDP
-850 DAARTAELEGW
+850 DPARTAQLEGW
-861 AKQLSQGEVPAALA
+861 AKQLAHGEVPEALLQSA
-875 ESDQAKPSAVPEQ
+875 GAQAQTAPQPE
-888 APASVDESSAD
+888 PTVEPVEDLSEV
-899 SDDDNTQLWEIFAQE
+899 DDNAQLWEIFAQE

-921 VSEFLQ
+921 VAEFLS
-927 EMAQAA
+927 EMERAA
-933 PLYGIP
+933 PLYGVP
-939 SDPMHRALHT
+939 SDPLHRALHT
-949 LKGSAHMAEVTP
+949 LKGSAHMAEVTQ
-961 VAELVAPLERFVKE
+961 VAELMAPLERFAKE

-981 AIDADIFELISDAN
+981 AIDSDIFELISDARR
-995 DYVHGVLQQIYNSEA
+995 YVKAVLQQIYNGEP
-1010 LHIERGEQFLAR
+1010 LHVERSEQFLAR

-1069 NAWRAHPGDK
+1069 NQWRQHPGDK

-1090 VLQHAAGQAQLP
+1090 VLQQAAGQAQLP
-1102 TLQELSQLLLAVYR
+1102 ALQELAQLLLAVYR

-1143 VDAVAAAQD
+1143 VDAVAASTD
-1152 LPQVSDVVG
+1152 LPPVSEAVG
-1161 EALRYLAQGDDSGE
+1161 EALRYLAQGDDGGDD
-1175 EEDFDFADY
+1175 EDIDLSEY
-1184 GIDSSELTFPGDGEA
+1184 GIDSSEFAVTDGYTSAIDIETPTAYSSGEGDADETGE
-1199 DTVDTEAVEGFA
+1199 EAF
-1211 EPASEAVEESVA
+1211 
-1223 DTSHLDDLSF
+1223 SF
-1233 DDLLAAEKPVEE
+1233 DDLVAAETAADAGEQEPETVAPAAETEEPELTVEWL
-1245 TPESP
+1245 ESELSA
-1250 FPVDRVEDAGAG
+1250 EDAAPEPDAIEDEAVAASAEPQELAG
-1262 ADDDAQ
+1262 QDTELLSDELADTRWLDDAIASADDAEAEKNELAPEQ
-1268 AFTPHMAAASDVP
+1268 V
-1281 AVSDAPAVSE
+1281 APAVEAVAVNETAAEVKAGPAASGGITDGQRGL
-1291 WLADED
+1291 LAD
-1297 LPPLTP
+1297 
-1303 ESFGLSEEAE
+1303 
-1313 EADEVQ
+1313 
-1319 DASFGDYAIDVEP
+1319 
-1332 AGTADEDG
+1332 
-1340 IWQESAN
+1340 
-1347 TGDRE
+1347 
-1352 AAPTVD
+1352 
-1358 STELNLEHTVL
+1358 
-1369 EDDAGLGDMQWLEE
+1369 
-1383 SLTETRTD
+1383 
-1391 TPAESTPLDAEV
+1391 
-1403 VEPVTPVA
+1403 
-1411 QPSQVSTADQ
+1411 
-1421 QAALAEIDP
+1421 IDP

-1450 IQGWEQAPDDT
+1450 IQNWEQSPDDRAAP
-1461 SHGEALKRV
+1461 EALKRV

-1496 IENMQGDSTPS
+1496 IENMQSGSSPS
-1507 AEFFADAHAIYDRL
+1507 AEFFADAHSIYDRL

-1526 TTRAWLGGEQLQ
+1526 TVRAWMGGEELE
-1538 SFTAL
+1538 SFCAL
-1543 LDTSWADEQ
+1543 LETRWADEQ
-1552 LAQNASPVDYGIEST
+1552 VAEDASPVDYGMES
-1567 ESQAPTSQA
+1567 EEDLPVA
-1576 STNTAPAEADEGT
+1576 AEPVE
-1589 AASEVLPQDAPEAPA
+1589 DAVQEPVREEAPA
-1604 VSAPAISTS
+1604 APVPEVEVIEKGTALQ
-1613 TTPLTPA
+1613 PHA
-1620 PAASEAGSN
+1620 PGSN

-1634 RKSRTPGERDSGQ
+1634 RKSKNVGDREGGQ

-1685 EFGIALDEMDS
+1685 EFGLALDEMDA

-1709 KETEAQILFRQEQLA
+1709 KETEAQIQFRQEQLA
-1724 EQEDD
+1724 EQDVD

-1745 RSLLESTSDLLELR
+1745 RSLLESTSDLLELK
-1759 QTLGN
+1759 QTLGH
-1764 KTRDTETL
+1764 KARDTETL

-1850 GIEDPE
+1850 GIESP
-1856 QRRAAGKEERG
+1856 QKRRDAGKAERG
-1867 RIAVNLAREGSE
+1867 RISVALAREGSE

-1910 ELSNSEIMQ
+1910 ELSNNEIMQ
-1919 FILQAGFSTADQ
+1919 FILQAGFSTADK

-1943 VVSAEIKQIGGN
+1943 VVSAEIKQIGGS
-1955 VTIAS
+1955 VTIGS
-1960 QIGEG
+1960 QAGQG

-1980 ALMVKVGDD
+1980 ALMVKVGED

-2027 QVNYFGNLLQSSA
+2027 QVNYFGSLLQSSA
-2040 QPKLNVED
+2040 QPRLVVED
-2048 MQLPVLLVRTENTA
+2048 MQMPVLLVRTENTA

-2074 EIVVKSLGAQFAGV
+2074 EIVVKSLGPQFAGV

-2111 LRKHSALLARPEVP
+2111 LRKHSALLARPEAP
-2125 VLEVEPEVSGRE
+2125 LLEELSGASGRE
-2137 EPEPQKMVM
+2137 EPVTQKLVM

-2163 REGFRATTAK
+2163 REGFRVITAK

-2178 IIQLQDFMPD
+2178 IIQLQDVIPD
-2188 VILLDI
+2188 VMLLDI

-2205 RHIRSS
+2205 RNIRSS
-2211 GRLRDIPII
+2211 SRLRDIPII

-2254 AIRDYT
+2254 AIHDFT
-2260 EAEVAH
+2260 EAGADV

>member
-1 MSRDNPNFIAL
+1 MNRDNPNFVAL

-23 TQARQQLE
+23 AQARQQLE
-31 TFASDSSVPETAE
+31 TFASDSSSSSPSADSDSS
-44 DAGGLLKNCLNLI
+44 DASGLLKNCLDLI

-87 SGDVENS
+87 SGEVENS

-122 PVLLLPLL
+122 AVLLLPLL

-145 ALFGPDLTA
+145 ALFAPDLSPLDEA
-154 LELSSGNRQ
+154 HGNRQ
-163 PLLSNPAKLQELVG
+163 PLLANPDKLQELVA

-191 REVNSRESIAY
+191 RDVNSGESLAY
-202 LTKVSEKMALLYSGS
+202 LNKVSEKMALLYSGS
-217 PRRQLW
+217 QRQHLW
-223 EILLGLLEGISDH
+223 VVLQGLLEGIADH
-236 RITVMPALRQL
+236 RVNVLPALRQL
-247 LRRIDVEFRLLA
+247 LRRIDVEFRLLS
-259 GQGAR
+259 GHGAK
-264 VLDLAPDRDLIRNL
+264 VLDLRPDRDLTRNL

-287 NGARTQALYRQYG
+287 NGPRTEALYKKFA

-327 LVALREEL
+327 VAALREEL
-335 ATVREALDPSIANSE
+335 AGVREALDPSVANSE
-350 RPPLSDTSMVSK
+350 RPPLADTAMVAK
-362 RVADTLGV
+362 RIADTLGV
-370 LGLDR
+370 LGLENQR
-375 LRGRARNVYEY
+375 TRARSIYEY
-386 LRDASRSDN
+386 LRDASRVAS

-400 MQAASELVELDAGL
+400 MQAASELVQLDSGL
-414 SAAAER
+414 AAAAER
-420 DRKVDDASP
+420 DRKIDSDSP
-429 LMGEATDRVL
+429 LMGEATDQVL
-439 KEARIGLET
+439 REARIGLET

-453 VEYIASHWDTGHL
+453 VEYIASHWDAGHL
-466 SAVPKRLQE
+466 SHVPRRLQE
-475 VCGGLEM
+475 VCGGLDM
-482 VGYQRAGEIVGACK
+482 VGYRRAAEIVGACK
-496 TYIEQRLI
+496 SYIEERLI
-504 NAGEQPDWKLLDTL
+504 SAGDQPDWKLLDTL

-545 AEDSVATLGYAV
+545 AEDSVATLGYSV
-557 TGTDGELAVESV
+557 VDDGRE
-569 SQAEDDFATEGGELD
+569 ATEVE
-584 LPAAD
+584 
-589 HSASEA
+589 HVTN
-595 SDAPAGFDSWDASE
+595 SDMPV
-609 EAGRETPTADSE
+609 
-621 AEDKP
+621 
-626 QTASAEDA
+626 AEDA
-634 PSLLEDSWFAG
+634 AEQSAADSDIAEVEGFEVEAQAEQPAQAEQSALDSFEFNPVAESADNAAVQDEPSESDDPLAGLSMGVIDEPAEVAEERPAPEISADEPSLIEESWFAG
-645 DANEQAS
+645 DAADS
-652 EPETTVTSH
+652 EESAVEGEPQFVETTREPQAGT
-661 SEADSGALIE
+661 AAQ
-671 APTETGA
+671 APTLE
-678 VEQMTESQYSGFEVD
+678 E
-693 GYQNVE
+693 
-699 DADPL
+699 
-704 AGLAAAADPAP
+704 
-715 ESQPE
+715 
-720 SEVTEVAVSDI
+720 
-731 PADADDDASII
+731 DDDTSII

-748 IFLEEAGEVMEAIH
+748 IFLEEAGEVLDTIGQ
-762 LYFPQWAANFDDHD
+762 YFPLWAENFGNRD

-790 SGRMVEALDVGELAW
+790 SGRMVEAHEVGELAW

-818 VAPTRAHVRLIE
+818 ISPARAHVLLIE
-830 LVLEKLPPMIDGF
+830 QVVAKLPSMVDAF
-843 RTGKGDP
+843 RTRTGDP
-850 DAARTAELEGW
+850 DPARTAELEGW
-861 AKQLSQGEVPAALA
+861 AKQLSHGEVPEALL
-875 ESDQAKPSAVPEQ
+875 Q
-888 APASVDESSAD
+888 SSANDAVAASPVGEID
-899 SDDDNTQLWEIFAQE
+899 SDVDYDTDEQTQLWEIFAQE
-914 AETHLAT
+914 AETHLVT
-921 VSEFLQ
+921 VTEFLN
-927 EMAQAA
+927 EMERAA
-933 PLYGIP
+933 PVYGVP
-939 SDPMHRALHT
+939 SDPLHRALHT
-949 LKGSAHMAEVTP
+949 LKGSAHMADVTQ
-961 VAELVAPLERFVKE
+961 VAELMAPLERFAKE

-981 AIDADIFELISDAN
+981 AIDSDIFELLSDARS
-995 DYVHGVLQQIYNSEA
+995 YVQGVLNQIY
-1010 LHIERGEQFLAR
+1010 RGEPLYVERSDQFIAR

-1061 LLDADEML
+1061 LLDADQML
-1069 NAWRAHPGDK
+1069 NHWREHPGEN

-1090 VLQHAAGQAQLP
+1090 VLQQAAGQAQLP
-1102 TLQELSQLLLAVYR
+1102 ALQELSLLLLAVYR

-1129 WAALEQGHNELLDL
+1129 WATLEQGHNELLDL
-1143 VDAVAAAQD
+1143 VDAVAASTD
-1152 LPQVSDVVG
+1152 LPPVSEAVG
-1161 EALRYLAQGDDSGE
+1161 EALRYLAQGDDGVDD
-1175 EEDFDFADY
+1175 EDIDLSEY
-1184 GIDSSELTFPGDGEA
+1184 GIDSSEFGF
-1199 DTVDTEAVEGFA
+1199 VED
-1211 EPASEAVEESVA
+1211 EPAAVEESSAVEVPNDSDEEA
-1223 DTSHLDDLSF
+1223 FSF
-1233 DDLLAAEKPVEE
+1233 DDLVAEEIAADVPSVEGAQDAADSADSADSADPTISDAETIFEQEPVDGLVEVIAESDEPELTVEWLESELSSAEEQSEEFLEATPVVDAPEFVAASPADEPELSQDLEFIEEPETAPEPVAPAAEFVEVA
-1245 TPESP
+1245 PQS
-1250 FPVDRVEDAGAG
+1250 A
-1262 ADDDAQ
+1262 ADDSAGGL
-1268 AFTPHMAAASDVP
+1268 SDVQR
-1281 AVSDAPAVSE
+1281 AL
-1291 WLADED
+1291 LAD
-1297 LPPLTP
+1297 
-1303 ESFGLSEEAE
+1303 
-1313 EADEVQ
+1313 
-1319 DASFGDYAIDVEP
+1319 
-1332 AGTADEDG
+1332 
-1340 IWQESAN
+1340 
-1347 TGDRE
+1347 
-1352 AAPTVD
+1352 
-1358 STELNLEHTVL
+1358 
-1369 EDDAGLGDMQWLEE
+1369 
-1383 SLTETRTD
+1383 
-1391 TPAESTPLDAEV
+1391 
-1403 VEPVTPVA
+1403 
-1411 QPSQVSTADQ
+1411 
-1421 QAALAEIDP
+1421 IDP

-1435 FLEEAG
+1435 FLEEAS

-1450 IQGWEQAPDDT
+1450 IQNWEQAPEDAQYP
-1461 SHGEALKRV
+1461 EALKRV

-1496 IENMQGDSTPS
+1496 IENMQSGSSPS
-1507 AEFFADAHAIYDRL
+1507 AEFFADAHGIYDRL

-1526 TTRAWLGGEQLQ
+1526 TARAWMAGEELEP
-1538 SFTAL
+1538 FCAL
-1543 LDTSWADEQ
+1543 LETRWADERVSEHV
-1552 LAQNASPVDYGIEST
+1552 SPVDYGMESDQPLPVAEETPEVQAEEPAPEDRDEVSASDPQPPAVEIIEKS
-1567 ESQAPTSQA
+1567 APGQP
-1576 STNTAPAEADEGT
+1576 TAPA
-1589 AASEVLPQDAPEAPA
+1589 
-1604 VSAPAISTS
+1604 
-1613 TTPLTPA
+1613 
-1620 PAASEAGSN
+1620 SN

-1634 RKSRTPGERDSGQ
+1634 RKSQTVGERDGGQ

-1685 EFGIALDEMDS
+1685 EFGLALDEMDS

-1709 KETEAQILFRQEQLA
+1709 KETEAQIQFRQEQLA
-1724 EQEDD
+1724 EQDVD

-1745 RSLLESTSDLLELR
+1745 RSLLESTSDLLDLK
-1759 QTLGN
+1759 QTLGH
-1764 KTRDTETL
+1764 KARDTETL

-1850 GIEDPE
+1850 GIESPE
-1856 QRRAAGKEERG
+1856 KRREAGKAERG
-1867 RIAVNLAREGSE
+1867 RISVALAREGSE
-1879 VVITISDDGAGIN
+1879 VVLTISDDGAGIN

-1910 ELSNSEIMQ
+1910 ELSNNEIMQ
-1919 FILQAGFSTADQ
+1919 FILHAGFSTADK

-1943 VVSAEIKQIGGN
+1943 VVSAEIKQIGGA
-1955 VTIAS
+1955 VSIAS
-1960 QIGEG
+1960 QAGNG

-1980 ALMVKVGDD
+1980 ALMVKVGED

-2027 QVNYFGNLLQSSA
+2027 QVNYFGSLLQSSA
-2040 QPKLNVED
+2040 QPRLAVED
-2048 MQLPVLLVRTENTA
+2048 MQMPVLLVRTENSA

-2074 EIVVKSLGAQFAGV
+2074 EIVVKSLGPQFASV

-2111 LRKHSALLARPEVP
+2111 LRKHAALLARPETP
-2125 VLEVEPEVSGRE
+2125 LLQDLSEPVSGRE
-2137 EPEPQKMVM
+2137 APIQQKLVM

-2163 REGFRATTAK
+2163 REGYRVITAK

-2178 IIQLQDFMPD
+2178 IIQLQDVIPD
-2188 VILLDI
+2188 VMLLDI

-2205 RHIRSS
+2205 RNIRGSH
-2211 GRLRDIPII
+2211 RLRDIPII

-2254 AIRDYT
+2254 AIRDYSDV
-2260 EAEVAH
+2260 EAEA

>member
-1 MSRDNPNFIAL
+1 MSRDNPNFVAL

-23 TQARQQLE
+23 AQARQQLE
-31 TFASDSSVPETAE
+31 TFASDSSSLDVADESSA
-44 DAGGLLKNCLNLI
+44 ALLKNCLGLI

-79 EQLVHALA
+79 EQLVQALA
-87 SGDVENS
+87 SGEVENS

-122 PVLLLPLL
+122 AVLLLPLL

-145 ALFGPDLTA
+145 ALFSPDLSA
-154 LELSSGNRQ
+154 LEQFSGSRQ
-163 PLLSNPAKLQELVG
+163 PLLNNPAKLKELVE

-191 REVNSRESIAY
+191 RDVNSGESLAY
-202 LTKVSEKMALLYSGS
+202 LAKVCEKMTLLYSGS
-217 PRRQLW
+217 PRQHLW
-223 EILLGLLEGISDH
+223 EILLGLLEGIADH
-236 RITVMPALRQL
+236 RVTVMPALRQL
-247 LRRIDVEFRLLA
+247 LRRIDVEFRLLQ

-264 VLDLAPDRDLIRNL
+264 VLELRLDRDLVRNL

-287 NGARTQALYRQYG
+287 NGTRAESLYQKYALDR
-300 LDKAVPGTPRPD
+300 AVPGTPRPD

-327 LVALREEL
+327 VNALREEL
-335 ATVREALDPSIANSE
+335 ASVRETLDPTVANSE
-350 RPPLSDTSMVSK
+350 RPALADTAVVAK
-362 RVADTLGV
+362 RIADTLGV
-370 LGLDR
+370 LGLENQR
-375 LRGRARNVYEY
+375 TRARSIYEY
-386 LRDASRSDN
+386 LRDASRSAD
-395 PDDLL
+395 PDELL
-400 MQAASELVELDAGL
+400 MQAASELVQLDSGL
-414 SAAAER
+414 AASIER
-420 DRKVDDASP
+420 DKKVDSESP
-429 LMGEATDRVL
+429 LMGEATDQVL
-439 KEARIGLET
+439 REARIGLET

-466 SAVPKRLQE
+466 TTVPKRLQE
-475 VCGGLEM
+475 VCGGLDM
-482 VGYQRAGEIVGACK
+482 VGYRRAGEIVGACK
-496 TYIEQRLI
+496 SYIEERLI
-504 NAGEQPDWKLLDTL
+504 SAGDQPDWKLLDTL

-545 AEDSVATLGYAV
+545 AEESVATLGY
-557 TGTDGELAVESV
+557 SV
-569 SQAEDDFATEGGELD
+569 SGDDRAEPSVADAVADLQSPEEALSQEAPSQTAAEPAAGDFALDLDLEEDLKEDLESALSASDIDADADAEDSRVLDEFATEAD
-584 LPAAD
+584 SSADAVQPPADVAAD
-589 HSASEA
+589 APELNPSSTETAAEEPSLIDESWFTSEA
-595 SDAPAGFDSWDASE
+595 AVEAPLTESARAG
-609 EAGRETPTADSE
+609 
-621 AEDKP
+621 
-626 QTASAEDA
+626 
-634 PSLLEDSWFAG
+634 
-645 DANEQAS
+645 
-652 EPETTVTSH
+652 
-661 SEADSGALIE
+661 SGALVDETAPAAEPPAAEAEAEAE
-671 APTETGA
+671 AP
-678 VEQMTESQYSGFEVD
+678 VQ
-693 GYQNVE
+693 
-699 DADPL
+699 
-704 AGLAAAADPAP
+704 AAAPA
-715 ESQPE
+715 
-720 SEVTEVAVSDI
+720 AVFDE
-731 PADADDDASII
+731 DDDDASII
-742 DDEIVE
+742 DDEIIE
-748 IFLEEAGEVMEAIH
+748 IFLEEAEEVLETISH
-762 LYFPQWAANFDDHD
+762 NFPIWANNFADKD
-776 ALVEFRRGFHTLKG
+776 ALTEFRRGFHTLKG
-790 SGRMVEALDVGELAW
+790 SGRMVEALAVGELSW
-805 AVENMLNRVLDET
+805 AVENMLNRVIDET
-818 VAPTRAHVRLIE
+818 VSPVRAHAALIE
-830 LVLEKLPPMIDGF
+830 LVLAKLPSMIEGF
-843 RTGKGDP
+843 RTQSGDP
-850 DAARTAELEGW
+850 DPARTAELETW
-861 AKQLSQGEVPAALA
+861 AGQLARGEVPQEIQQTTAAGTSSTA
-875 ESDQAKPSAVPEQ
+875 PEQTAPVPEE
-888 APASVDESSAD
+888 DAD
-899 SDDDNTQLWEIFAQE
+899 DGNAQLWEIFAQE
-914 AETHLAT
+914 AETHLA
-921 VSEFLQ
+921 VVAEFLD
-927 EMAQAA
+927 EMERAA

-939 SDPMHRALHT
+939 SDPLHRALHT
-949 LKGSAHMAEVTP
+949 LKGSAHMAEVAA

-981 AIDADIFELISDAN
+981 TIDSDIFDLLSDAAT
-995 DYVHGVLQQIYNSEA
+995 YVKSVLEQIYRREP
-1010 LHIERGEQFLAR
+1010 LYIERAEQFVAR

-1061 LLDADEML
+1061 LLDADQML
-1069 NAWRAHPGDK
+1069 GQWRARPGDR

-1090 VLQHAAGQAQLP
+1090 VLQQAAGQAQLP
-1102 TLQELSQLLLAVYR
+1102 TLQELAQLLLAVYQ

-1152 LPQVSDVVG
+1152 LPEVSQVVG
-1161 EALRYLAQGDDSGE
+1161 EALRTLAQGDDSE
-1175 EEDFDFADY
+1175 EEDDFDLSAY
-1184 GIDSSELTFPGDGEA
+1184 GIDSEDYALPQ
-1199 DTVDTEAVEGFA
+1199 VEAVEQSVESDESELAPAAPEQESGDDQFA
-1211 EPASEAVEESVA
+1211 
-1223 DTSHLDDLSF
+1223 DLSF
-1233 DDLLAAEKPVEE
+1233 DDLVNAEQARDGEPEIDSLDIQLDGDLDDSAEALSAGVSSASWSTLESGVEDIDLGTVEEVAAESAETAAIELEAISGDDQEAVELDDTQWLE
-1245 TPESP
+1245 AALD
-1250 FPVDRVEDAGAG
+1250 VAG
-1262 ADDDAQ
+1262 ADLPETAEFATEVEVAETAAPQDTAVAPGESTSGDRQQ
-1268 AFTPHMAAASDVP
+1268 AL
-1281 AVSDAPAVSE
+1281 
-1291 WLADED
+1291 LAD
-1297 LPPLTP
+1297 
-1303 ESFGLSEEAE
+1303 
-1313 EADEVQ
+1313 
-1319 DASFGDYAIDVEP
+1319 
-1332 AGTADEDG
+1332 
-1340 IWQESAN
+1340 
-1347 TGDRE
+1347 
-1352 AAPTVD
+1352 
-1358 STELNLEHTVL
+1358 
-1369 EDDAGLGDMQWLEE
+1369 
-1383 SLTETRTD
+1383 
-1391 TPAESTPLDAEV
+1391 
-1403 VEPVTPVA
+1403 
-1411 QPSQVSTADQ
+1411 
-1421 QAALAEIDP
+1421 IDP

-1450 IQGWEQAPDDT
+1450 IQAWEQDPADKTPA
-1461 SHGEALKRV
+1461 EALKRV
-1470 LHTFKGGARMAAL
+1470 LHTFKGGARMGAL

-1496 IENMQGDSTPS
+1496 IENMQSGSTPS
-1507 AEFFADAHAIYDRL
+1507 ASFFADAHGIYDRL

-1526 TTRAWLGGEQLQ
+1526 IVRAWMGGEQLQ
-1538 SFTAL
+1538 EFCAL
-1543 LDTSWADEQ
+1543 LETSWADGHVNET
-1552 LAQNASPVDYGIEST
+1552 ADSVESGAEGAEATSASDIAGNDSADDAVAEAESAAADT
-1567 ESQAPTSQA
+1567 PADEAIAPT
-1576 STNTAPAEADEGT
+1576 EI
-1589 AASEVLPQDAPEAPA
+1589 L
-1604 VSAPAISTS
+1604 
-1613 TTPLTPA
+1613 PA
-1620 PAASEAGSN
+1620 PAAPSSN

-1634 RKSRTPGERDSGQ
+1634 RKGKGVNERDGGQ

-1672 TSISRGRLEEQVG
+1672 TSISRGRLEEQVS
-1685 EFGIALDEMDS
+1685 EFGLALDEMDS

-1724 EQEDD
+1724 EQDGD

-1850 GIEDPE
+1850 GIELPE
-1856 QRRAAGKEERG
+1856 KRSAAGKPERG
-1867 RIAVNLAREGSE
+1867 RIAVAVAREGSE
-1879 VVITISDDGAGIN
+1879 VVLTIGDDGGGID

-1897 EKAIESGLMRPDA
+1897 EKAIESGLMRADA
-1910 ELSNSEIMQ
+1910 ELSNNEIMQ
-1919 FILQAGFSTADQ
+1919 FILQAGFSTADK

-1943 VVSAEIKQIGGN
+1943 VVSAEIKQIGGS
-1955 VTIAS
+1955 VAISS
-1960 QIGEG
+1960 QLGEG

-1989 LFALPLNT
+1989 VFALPLNT

-2009 EHYYRTPEARFE
+2009 EHYYRAPEARFE

-2027 QVNYFGNLLQSSA
+2027 EVNYFGNLLQSNA

-2048 MQLPVLLVRTENTA
+2048 MQLPVLLVRSDNTA

-2074 EIVVKSLGAQFAGV
+2074 EIVVKSLGPQFASV

-2111 LRKHSALLARPEVP
+2111 LRKHSALLARPEAP
-2125 VLEVEPEVSGRE
+2125 LLQQPQEIATRE
-2137 EPEPQKMVM
+2137 EPEVQKQVM

-2163 REGFRATTAK
+2163 REGYSVTTAK

-2178 IIQLQDFMPD
+2178 IIQLQDVMPD

-2211 GRLRDIPII
+2211 NRLRDIPII

-2241 YLGKPYQEEVLLN
+2241 YLGKPYQEEVLLS
-2254 AIRDYT
+2254 AIHEYT
-2260 EAEVAH
+2260 EAEAVH

>member
-1 MSRDNPNFIAL
+1 MSRDNPNFVAL

-23 TQARQQLE
+23 AQARQQLE
-31 TFASDSSVPETAE
+31 TFASDSSSPAVADESSA
-44 DAGGLLKNCLNLI
+44 GLLKNCLSLI

-79 EQLVHALA
+79 EQLVQALA
-87 SGDVENS
+87 SGEVENS

-122 PVLLLPLL
+122 AVLLLPLL

-145 ALFGPDLTA
+145 ALFAPDLSA
-154 LELSSGNRQ
+154 LERISGSHQ
-163 PLLSNPAKLQELVG
+163 PLLNNPAKLKELVE

-191 REVNSRESIAY
+191 RDVNSGESLSY
-202 LTKVSEKMALLYSGS
+202 LVKVCEKMTLLYSGS
-217 PRRQLW
+217 PRQHLW
-223 EILLGLLEGISDH
+223 EILLGLLEGIADH
-236 RITVMPALRQL
+236 RVTVMPALRQL
-247 LRRIDVEFRLLA
+247 LRRIDVEFRLLQ

-264 VLDLAPDRDLIRNL
+264 VLELRPDRDFVRNL

-287 NGARTQALYRQYG
+287 NGPRATALYQKYA
-300 LDKAVPGTPRPD
+300 LDRAVPGTPRPD

-327 LVALREEL
+327 VSALREEL
-335 ATVREALDPSIANSE
+335 ASVREALDPAIANSE
-350 RPPLSDTSMVSK
+350 RPSLSDTAVIAK
-362 RVADTLGV
+362 RIADTLGV
-370 LGLDR
+370 LGLENQR
-375 LRGRARNVYEY
+375 VRARNIYEH
-386 LRDASRSDN
+386 LRDASRTED
-395 PDDLL
+395 PEELL
-400 MQAASELVELDAGL
+400 MQAASELVQLDSGL
-414 SAAAER
+414 AASVER
-420 DRKVDDASP
+420 DKKIDSDSP
-429 LMGEATDRVL
+429 LMGEATGQVL
-439 KEARIGLET
+439 REARIGLET

-453 VEYIASHWDTGHL
+453 VEYIASHWDAGHL

-475 VCGGLEM
+475 VCGGLDM
-482 VGYQRAGEIVGACK
+482 VGYRRAGEIVTACRN
-496 TYIEQRLI
+496 YIEERLI
-504 NAGEQPDWKLLDTL
+504 SAGDQPDWKLLDTL

-557 TGTDGELAVESV
+557 TGDEQGGRDTAGGEAIAGLQASTESESPALDVEAAVAKVDSAPFASESASQSDEEELVLGGFELNAETGEVES
-569 SQAEDDFATEGGELD
+569 GEEIAGLD
-584 LPAAD
+584 L
-589 HSASEA
+589 
-595 SDAPAGFDSWDASE
+595 DASARADE
-609 EAGRETPTADSE
+609 QPVEAID
-621 AEDKP
+621 
-626 QTASAEDA
+626 
-634 PSLLEDSWFAG
+634 
-645 DANEQAS
+645 
-652 EPETTVTSH
+652 
-661 SEADSGALIE
+661 
-671 APTETGA
+671 
-678 VEQMTESQYSGFEVD
+678 VEQTQ
-693 GYQNVE
+693 
-699 DADPL
+699 
-704 AGLAAAADPAP
+704 
-715 ESQPE
+715 
-720 SEVTEVAVSDI
+720 SEVTADEEPALLDESWFTGESVAEPQAESALSDTHA
-731 PADADDDASII
+731 PAAVTSTGAELLQEPGENASADAAVPAAVLEDDDDNTSII
-742 DDEIVE
+742 DDEIIE
-748 IFLEEAGEVMEAIH
+748 IFLEEAEEVLEAIH
-762 LYFPQWAANFDDHD
+762 QYFPLWAANFADRDS
-776 ALVEFRRGFHTLKG
+776 LTEFRRGFHTLKG
-790 SGRMVEALDVGELAW
+790 SGRMVEALAVGELSW

-818 VAPTRAHVRLIE
+818 VTPVRAHARLIE
-830 LVLEKLPPMIDGF
+830 LVLAKLPSMIDGF
-843 RTGKGDP
+843 RTQTGDP
-850 DAARTAELEGW
+850 DPARTAELETW
-861 AKQLSQGEVPAALA
+861 AGQLARGEVPQ
-875 ESDQAKPSAVPEQ
+875 EMQQSDASQSDSAPSPVQHDEPTL
-888 APASVDESSAD
+888 VDG
-899 SDDDNTQLWEIFAQE
+899 DDDDGNAQLWEIFAQE
-914 AETHLAT
+914 AETHLA
-921 VSEFLQ
+921 VVADFLADM
-927 EMAQAA
+927 ERAA

-939 SDPMHRALHT
+939 SDPLHRALHT
-949 LKGSAHMAEVTP
+949 LKGSAHMAEVTV
-961 VAELVAPLERFVKE
+961 VAELVTPLERFVKE

-981 AIDADIFELISDAN
+981 AIDSDIFDLMGDAAS
-995 DYVHGVLQQIYNSEA
+995 YVKSVLEQIYRREP
-1010 LHIERGEQFLAR
+1010 LHIERTEQFMAR

-1061 LLDADEML
+1061 LLDADQML
-1069 NAWRAHPGDK
+1069 DHWRAKPGDK

-1090 VLQHAAGQAQLP
+1090 VLQQAAGQAQLP
-1102 TLQELSQLLLAVYR
+1102 TLQELAQLLLAVYQ

-1129 WAALEQGHNELLDL
+1129 WATLEQGHNELLDL

-1152 LPQVSDVVG
+1152 LPEVSQVVG
-1161 EALRYLAQGDDSGE
+1161 EALRTLAQGDDSHDDD
-1175 EEDFDFADY
+1175 DFDLSAY
-1184 GIDSSELTFPGDGEA
+1184 GIESEDYVLPPVEA
-1199 DTVDTEAVEGFA
+1199 Q
-1211 EPASEAVEESVA
+1211 EPEESESSA
-1223 DTSHLDDLSF
+1223 EQLIEGEQFGELSF
-1233 DDLLAAEKPVEE
+1233 DDLVNDEQAKDSALEASAADL
-1245 TPESP
+1245 SL
-1250 FPVDRVEDAGAG
+1250 VEDVPAELVVDVVEAGEESSEEF
-1262 ADDDAQ
+1262 DLNLDIDI
-1268 AFTPHMAAASDVP
+1268 SDVP
-1281 AVSDAPAVSE
+1281 LTAASAVNGESDSE
-1291 WLADED
+1291 TDTVELEDTQWL
-1297 LPPLTP
+1297 
-1303 ESFGLSEEAE
+1303 
-1313 EADEVQ
+1313 
-1319 DASFGDYAIDVEP
+1319 
-1332 AGTADEDG
+1332 
-1340 IWQESAN
+1340 
-1347 TGDRE
+1347 E
-1352 AAPTVD
+1352 AA
-1358 STELNLEHTVL
+1358 L
-1369 EDDAGLGDMQWLEE
+1369 DDAGSEPAAMEVDIADSELAPDM
-1383 SLTETRTD
+1383 
-1391 TPAESTPLDAEV
+1391 AM
-1403 VEPVTPVA
+1403 PVA
-1411 QPSQVSTADQ
+1411 MAVEEPEEAASATSQ
-1421 QAALAEIDP
+1421 QALLADIDP

-1450 IQGWEQAPDDT
+1450 IQAWEQEPSEKVHA
-1461 SHGEALKRV
+1461 EALKRV

-1489 AHRFETV
+1489 AHRFETD
-1496 IENMQGDSTPS
+1496 IESMQSGSQPS
-1507 AEFFADAHAIYDRL
+1507 ASFFADAHGIYDRL

-1526 TTRAWLGGEQLQ
+1526 TVRAWMGGDQLQ
-1538 SFTAL
+1538 EFCAL
-1543 LDTSWADEQ
+1543 LETSWADS
-1552 LAQNASPVDYGIEST
+1552 ATRTNATPAETAAEVAVE
-1567 ESQAPTSQA
+1567 
-1576 STNTAPAEADEGT
+1576 APAEEDFVVE
-1589 AASEVLPQDAPEAPA
+1589 EVAAPEPEPEVASAPQEILPVLTQEVAPA
-1604 VSAPAISTS
+1604 
-1613 TTPLTPA
+1613 
-1620 PAASEAGSN
+1620 SN
-1629 VLPFV
+1629 VLPFI
-1634 RKSRTPGERDSGQ
+1634 RKSKGLKDRDGGQ

-1672 TSISRGRLEEQVG
+1672 TSISRGRLEEQVS

-1696 TLSRLNEQLRRLD
+1696 TLTRLNEQLRRLD

-1850 GIEDPE
+1850 GIESPE
-1856 QRRAAGKEERG
+1856 KRRATGKAERG
-1867 RIAVNLAREGSE
+1867 RIAVAVAREGSE
-1879 VVITISDDGAGIN
+1879 VVLTISDDGGGID

-1897 EKAIESGLMRPDA
+1897 EKAIESGLMRADA
-1910 ELSNSEIMQ
+1910 ELSNNEIMQ
-1919 FILQAGFSTADQ
+1919 FILQAGFSTAEK

-1943 VVSAEIKQIGGN
+1943 VVSAEIKQIGGS
-1955 VTIAS
+1955 VAITS
-1960 QIGEG
+1960 QLGEG
-1965 TEFVVRLPFTVSVNR
+1965 TEFTVRLPFTVSVNR

-1989 LFALPLNT
+1989 IFALPLNT

-2009 EHYYRTPEARFE
+2009 EHYYRTPDARFE

-2048 MQLPVLLVRTENTA
+2048 MQLPVLLVRSDNTA

-2074 EIVVKSLGAQFAGV
+2074 EIVVKSLGPQFAGV

-2111 LRKHSALLARPEVP
+2111 LRKHSALLARPDAPLLQRADEVAT
-2125 VLEVEPEVSGRE
+2125 RE
-2137 EPEPQKMVM
+2137 EPEVQKLVM

-2163 REGFRATTAK
+2163 REGYSVTTAK

-2178 IIQLQDFMPD
+2178 IIQLQDVMPD

-2211 GRLRDIPII
+2211 SRLRDIPII

-2241 YLGKPYQEEVLLN
+2241 YLGKPYQEEVLLS
-2254 AIRDYT
+2254 AIHDYT
-2260 EAEVAH
+2260 EAEAAH

>member
-1 MSRDNPNFIAL
+1 MSRDNPNFVAL

-23 TQARQQLE
+23 ALARQQLE
-31 TFASDSSVPETAE
+31 TFASDSSAT
-44 DAGGLLKNCLNLI
+44 DASADGSALLKNCLGLI
-57 HQVHGSLHMAELTGA
+57 HQVHGSLHMAELSGA

-122 PVLLLPLL
+122 AVLLLPLL

-145 ALFGPDLTA
+145 ALFAPDLSA
-154 LELSSGNRQ
+154 LAIAEGARQ
-163 PLLSNPAKLQELVG
+163 PLLGNNAKLQELVA

-191 REVNSRESIAY
+191 RDVNSGESIAY
-202 LTKVSEKMALLYSGS
+202 LNKVCEKMALLYSGS
-217 PRRQLW
+217 QRQHLW
-223 EILLGLLEGISDH
+223 EILRGLLEGIADH
-236 RITVMPALRQL
+236 RLTVLPALRQL
-247 LRRIDVEFRLLA
+247 LRRIDVEFRLLS

-264 VLDLAPDRDLIRNL
+264 VLDARPDQDLIRNL
-278 LFYVYLCGP
+278 LFYVYLSGP
-287 NGARTQALYRQYG
+287 NGPRATALYRKFA
-300 LDKAVPGTPRPD
+300 LDRAVPGTPRPD

-327 LVALREEL
+327 VAALREEL
-335 ATVREALDPSIANSE
+335 ANVREALDPSIANGE
-350 RPPLSDTSMVSK
+350 RASLSDTAIVAK
-362 RVADTLGV
+362 RIADTLGV
-370 LGLDR
+370 LGLENQR
-375 LRGRARNVYEY
+375 TRARAIYEH
-386 LRDASRSDN
+386 LRDASRSAD
-395 PDDLL
+395 PDELL
-400 MQAASELVELDAGL
+400 MQAAAELVQLDSGL
-414 SAAAER
+414 AAVVER
-420 DRKVDDASP
+420 DRRNDSESP
-429 LMGEATDRVL
+429 LMGEATARVL
-439 KEARIGLET
+439 REARIGLET

-453 VEYIASHWDTGHL
+453 VEYIASHWDAGHL
-466 SAVPKRLQE
+466 SLVPKRLQE
-475 VCGGLEM
+475 VCGGLDM
-482 VGYQRAGEIVGACK
+482 VGYQRAAEIVGACK
-496 TYIEQRLI
+496 NYIDERLI
-504 NAGEQPDWKLLDTL
+504 GAGDQPDWKLLDTL

-557 TGTDGELAVESV
+557 ANGEGAIESQDAVVQDGTAEGAAELVFEDTDTAVYGSGATSFDEHSVDDAAATVPPDLPANEEPAAPDHIEFSLDLDDVESV
-569 SQAEDDFATEGGELD
+569 KDDI
-584 LPAAD
+584 PAAEP
-589 HSASEA
+589 ASV
-595 SDAPAGFDSWDASE
+595 D
-609 EAGRETPTADSE
+609 TAE
-621 AEDKP
+621 
-626 QTASAEDA
+626 
-634 PSLLEDSWFAG
+634 
-645 DANEQAS
+645 
-652 EPETTVTSH
+652 
-661 SEADSGALIE
+661 
-671 APTETGA
+671 
-678 VEQMTESQYSGFEVD
+678 
-693 GYQNVE
+693 
-699 DADPL
+699 DPL
-704 AGLAAAADPAP
+704 AGLSASLLAETGAEPAIAPGEDSSLLLEESWFATGESADVSDVSEHATEETAAVAAAP
-715 ESQPE
+715 E
-720 SEVTEVAVSDI
+720 I
-731 PADADDDASII
+731 PAAASAVLEDDDDTSII
-742 DDEIVE
+742 DEEILE
-748 IFLEEAGEVMEAIH
+748 IFLEEAGEVLETIDH
-762 LYFPQWAANFDDHD
+762 YFPLWAANFDNRD

-790 SGRMVEALDVGELAW
+790 SGRMVEALEIGELAW

-818 VAPTRAHVRLIE
+818 VSPGRAHVLLIQQ
-830 LVLEKLPPMIDGF
+830 VIAKLPSMVEGF
-843 RTGKGDP
+843 RTQSGDP
-850 DAARTAELEGW
+850 EPARTAELEGW
-861 AKQLSQGEVPAALA
+861 AAQLSQGEVPEALLA
-875 ESDQAKPSAVPEQ
+875 EPGIAVPEI
-888 APASVDESSAD
+888 AESIDDA
-899 SDDDNTQLWEIFAQE
+899 DDNIDDNVQLWEIFAQE
-914 AETHLAT
+914 AETHLST
-921 VSEFLQ
+921 VAEFLS
-927 EMAQAA
+927 EMERAA
-933 PLYGIP
+933 PVYGIP
-939 SDPMHRALHT
+939 SDPLHRALHT

-961 VAELVAPLERFVKE
+961 VAELMAPLERFVKE

-981 AIDADIFELISDAN
+981 AIDSDIFELISDAAS
-995 DYVHGVLQQIYNSEA
+995 YVKSVLNQIYCGEPLFVERSE
-1010 LHIERGEQFLAR
+1010 QYLAR

-1061 LLDADEML
+1061 LLDADQML
-1069 NAWRAHPGDK
+1069 NQWRQHPGDK

-1090 VLQHAAGQAQLP
+1090 VLQQAAGQAQLP
-1102 TLQELSQLLLAVYR
+1102 ALQELSQLLLAVYR
-1116 QVIDGHLEEEPAL
+1116 QVIEGHLEEEPAL

-1143 VDAVAAAQD
+1143 VDAVAASTD
-1152 LPQVSDVVG
+1152 LPPVSEVVG
-1161 EALRYLAQGDDSGE
+1161 EALRYLAQGDDGVSD
-1175 EEDFDFADY
+1175 EDIDLAEY
-1184 GIDSSELTFPGDGEA
+1184 GIDSSEFSFGDEDVVVA
-1199 DTVDTEAVEGFA
+1199 DAAIATEANVETEVETEVETQA
-1211 EPASEAVEESVA
+1211 EIDVTAVTAAGEDDELLLA
-1223 DTSHLDDLSF
+1223 DLNF
-1233 DDLLAAEKPVEE
+1233 DDLLAAEMDIAAPLAAEE
-1245 TPESP
+1245 IALATPADSESE
-1250 FPVDRVEDAGAG
+1250 F
-1262 ADDDAQ
+1262 DDSVS
-1268 AFTPHMAAASDVP
+1268 AAAGGIEFADVE
-1281 AVSDAPAVSE
+1281 ADVSSEVAESEFAPAVE
-1291 WLADED
+1291 TAPTPHAPETVVLEAGDDANAAMLAD
-1297 LPPLTP
+1297 
-1303 ESFGLSEEAE
+1303 
-1313 EADEVQ
+1313 V
-1319 DASFGDYAIDVEP
+1319 
-1332 AGTADEDG
+1332 
-1340 IWQESAN
+1340 
-1347 TGDRE
+1347 
-1352 AAPTVD
+1352 
-1358 STELNLEHTVL
+1358 
-1369 EDDAGLGDMQWLEE
+1369 
-1383 SLTETRTD
+1383 
-1391 TPAESTPLDAEV
+1391 
-1403 VEPVTPVA
+1403 
-1411 QPSQVSTADQ
+1411 
-1421 QAALAEIDP
+1421 DP

-1441 DLVDELEEL
+1441 DLMDELEEL
-1450 IQGWEQAPDDT
+1450 IQNWEQSPEDQTAP
-1461 SHGEALKRV
+1461 EALKRV

-1496 IENMQGDSTPS
+1496 IENLPSGSSPST
-1507 AEFFADAHAIYDRL
+1507 AFFVDAHRIYDRL
-1521 AAGVE
+1521 AAGVD
-1526 TTRAWLGGEQLQ
+1526 TVRGWMGGEALEP
-1538 SFTAL
+1538 FCAL
-1543 LDTSWADEQ
+1543 LETRWADGQIAED
-1552 LAQNASPVDYGIEST
+1552 A
-1567 ESQAPTSQA
+1567 
-1576 STNTAPAEADEGT
+1576 APAEEPLPMVAVAEESTPIEIEDAQEASADDSYAPPVEVIEK
-1589 AASEVLPQDAPEAPA
+1589 ASVPVPVEAPA
-1604 VSAPAISTS
+1604 
-1613 TTPLTPA
+1613 
-1620 PAASEAGSN
+1620 SN

-1634 RKSRTPGERDSGQ
+1634 RKSKNVGEHGGGQ

-1672 TSISRGRLEEQVG
+1672 TSISRGRLEEQVS
-1685 EFGIALDEMDS
+1685 EFGLALDEMDS

-1709 KETEAQILFRQEQLA
+1709 KETEAQIHFRQEQLA
-1724 EQEDD
+1724 EQDVD

-1764 KTRDTETL
+1764 KARDTETL

-1850 GIEDPE
+1850 GIEPPR
-1856 QRRAAGKEERG
+1856 QRRDAGKPERG
-1867 RIAVNLAREGSE
+1867 RIAVALAREGSE

-1897 EKAIESGLMRPDA
+1897 EKAIESGLMRADA
-1910 ELSNSEIMQ
+1910 ELSNNEIMQ
-1919 FILQAGFSTADQ
+1919 FILQAGFSTAEK

-1943 VVSAEIKQIGGN
+1943 VVSAEIKQIGGS
-1955 VTIAS
+1955 VTIGS
-1960 QIGEG
+1960 QVGKG

-2027 QVNYFGNLLQSSA
+2027 QVNYFGSLLQSSA
-2040 QPKLNVED
+2040 QPRLAVED
-2048 MQLPVLLVRTENTA
+2048 MQMPVLLVRSENTA

-2074 EIVVKSLGAQFAGV
+2074 EIVVKSLGPQFATV

-2111 LRKHSALLARPEVP
+2111 LRKHAALLARPETP
-2125 VLEVEPEVSGRE
+2125 LLQEITATGGRE
-2137 EPEPQKMVM
+2137 EPQAQKLVM

-2163 REGFRATTAK
+2163 REGYRVITAK

-2178 IIQLQDFMPD
+2178 IIQLQDVIPD
-2188 VILLDI
+2188 VMLLDI

-2205 RHIRSS
+2205 RNIRGSH
-2211 GRLRDIPII
+2211 RLREIPII

-2241 YLGKPYQEEVLLN
+2241 YLGKPYQEEILLG

-2260 EAEVAH
+2260 EAGVSA

>member
-1 MSRDNPNFIAL
+1 MSRDNPNFVAL

-23 TQARQQLE
+23 AQARQHLE
-31 TFASDSSVPETAE
+31 TFASDSSAAE
-44 DAGGLLKNCLNLI
+44 SAGDSSSLLKNCLELI

-79 EQLVHALA
+79 EQLVQALA
-87 SGDVENS
+87 SGEVENS

-145 ALFGPDLTA
+145 ALFAPDLSA
-154 LELSSGNRQ
+154 LEHASGKRQ
-163 PLLSNPAKLQELVG
+163 PLLSNNDKLQELVV

-191 REVNSRESIAY
+191 RDVNSGESLAY
-202 LTKVSEKMALLYSGS
+202 LNKVSEKMSLLYSGS
-217 PRRQLW
+217 QRQHLW
-223 EILLGLLEGISDH
+223 DVLQGLLEGIADH
-236 RITVMPALRQL
+236 RVNVLPALRQL
-247 LRRIDVEFRLLA
+247 LRRIDVEFRLLQ

-264 VLDLAPDRDLIRNL
+264 VLDLRPDHDLIRNL

-287 NGARTQALYRQYG
+287 NGPRSQALYQKYA
-300 LDKAVPGTPRPD
+300 LDRAVPGTPRPD

-327 LVALREEL
+327 VTALREEL
-335 ATVREALDPSIANSE
+335 AGVREALDPSITNGE
-350 RPPLSDTSMVSK
+350 RPPLADTAVVAK
-362 RVADTLGV
+362 RIADTLGV
-370 LGLDR
+370 LGLENQR
-375 LRGRARNVYEY
+375 IRARSIYEY
-386 LRDASRSDN
+386 LRDASRSQA

-400 MQAASELVELDAGL
+400 MQAASELVQLDSGL
-414 SAAAER
+414 AAAAER
-420 DRKVDDASP
+420 DKHIDSESP
-429 LMGEATDRVL
+429 LMGEATGQVL
-439 KEARIGLET
+439 REARIGLET

-453 VEYIASHWDTGHL
+453 VEYIASHWDAGHL
-466 SAVPKRLQE
+466 AQVPKRLQE
-475 VCGGLEM
+475 VCGGLDM
-482 VGYQRAGEIVGACK
+482 VGYQRAAEIVGACK
-496 TYIEQRLI
+496 SYISERLI
-504 NAGEQPDWKLLDTL
+504 NAGDQPDWKLLDTL

-557 TGTDGELAVESV
+557 SDSEGAAIEEAPQPFAEAPVEP
-569 SQAEDDFATEGGELD
+569 QA
-584 LPAAD
+584 PAAD
-589 HSASEA
+589 EA
-595 SDAPAGFDSWDASE
+595 DEQAALDSFEFSLDLDEVDAPAQ
-609 EAGRETPTADSE
+609 SE
-621 AEDKP
+621 AVTPEAPVSEDP
-626 QTASAEDA
+626 LASLSESLMGSDAQDNATAAADDA
-634 PSLLEDSWFAG
+634 PSLLEESWFASDN
-645 DANEQAS
+645 DAAESTEPDHAVAS
-652 EPETTVTSH
+652 
-661 SEADSGALIE
+661 
-671 APTETGA
+671 
-678 VEQMTESQYSGFEVD
+678 
-693 GYQNVE
+693 
-699 DADPL
+699 
-704 AGLAAAADPAP
+704 AAEPAP
-715 ESQPE
+715 VLEE
-720 SEVTEVAVSDI
+720 
-731 PADADDDASII
+731 DDDTSII

-748 IFLEEAGEVMEAIH
+748 IFLEEAGEVLETIGE
-762 LYFPQWAANFDDHD
+762 YFPQWAANFDNQD

-790 SGRMVEALDVGELAW
+790 SGRMVEALEVGELAW
-805 AVENMLNRVLDET
+805 AVENMLNRVIDET
-818 VAPTRAHVRLIE
+818 VKPGRGHVLLIE
-830 LVLEKLPPMIDGF
+830 QVVAKLPSMVDGF
-843 RTGKGDP
+843 RTRTGDP
-850 DAARTAELEGW
+850 DPARTAQLEGW
-861 AKQLSQGEVPAALA
+861 AKQLSRGEVPEELLA
-875 ESDQAKPSAVPEQ
+875 SASAD
-888 APASVDESSAD
+888 APAQSAPVEPQFED
-899 SDDDNTQLWEIFAQE
+899 TSEADDNAQLWEIFAQE

-921 VSEFLQ
+921 VTDFLN
-927 EMAQAA
+927 EMERAA

-939 SDPMHRALHT
+939 SDPLHRALHT
-949 LKGSAHMAEVTP
+949 LKGSAHMAEVTQ
-961 VAELVAPLERFVKE
+961 VAELMAPLERFAKE

-981 AIDADIFELISDAN
+981 AIDSDIFELISDARR
-995 DYVHGVLQQIYNSEA
+995 YVQAVINQIYNAEP
-1010 LHIERGEQFLAR
+1010 LHVERSEQFLAR

-1069 NAWRAHPGDK
+1069 NQWRAHPGDK

-1090 VLQHAAGQAQLP
+1090 TLQQAAGQAQLP
-1102 TLQELSQLLLAVYR
+1102 TLQELAQLLLAVYR

-1143 VDAVAAAQD
+1143 VDAVAASTD
-1152 LPQVSDVVG
+1152 LPPVSEAVG
-1161 EALRYLAQGDDSGE
+1161 EALRYLAQGDDGAD
-1175 EEDFDFADY
+1175 EEDIDLSEY
-1184 GIDSSELTFPGDGEA
+1184 GIDSSDYSF
-1199 DTVDTEAVEGFA
+1199 VEDLSVA
-1211 EPASEAVEESVA
+1211 EPAATDSAASTVESE
-1223 DTSHLDDLSF
+1223 DDAHSFSF
-1233 DDLLAAEKPVEE
+1233 DDLVLAE
-1245 TPESP
+1245 TAAA
-1250 FPVDRVEDAGAG
+1250 DDVEDAPSITLTEAENAEPELTVEWLESELSGEDIAAETPADEVSLEPAADVESIVEAD
-1262 ADDDAQ
+1262 ADDLADTRWLDDAVAQ
-1268 AFTPHMAAASDVP
+1268 VDHVETVDPVEMAEPVVVSPEPEPELAAAASAGDITD
-1281 AVSDAPAVSE
+1281 AQRALLSD
-1291 WLADED
+1291 
-1297 LPPLTP
+1297 
-1303 ESFGLSEEAE
+1303 
-1313 EADEVQ
+1313 
-1319 DASFGDYAIDVEP
+1319 
-1332 AGTADEDG
+1332 
-1340 IWQESAN
+1340 
-1347 TGDRE
+1347 
-1352 AAPTVD
+1352 
-1358 STELNLEHTVL
+1358 
-1369 EDDAGLGDMQWLEE
+1369 
-1383 SLTETRTD
+1383 
-1391 TPAESTPLDAEV
+1391 
-1403 VEPVTPVA
+1403 
-1411 QPSQVSTADQ
+1411 
-1421 QAALAEIDP
+1421 IDP

-1450 IQGWEQAPDDT
+1450 IQNWEQSPDDREAP
-1461 SHGEALKRV
+1461 EALKRV

-1496 IENMQGDSTPS
+1496 IENMQSGSSPS
-1507 AEFFADAHAIYDRL
+1507 PEFFADAHGIYDRL

-1526 TTRAWLGGEQLQ
+1526 TTRAWLSGEELGP
-1538 SFTAL
+1538 FCAL
-1543 LDTSWADEQ
+1543 LETRWADEQ
-1552 LAQNASPVDYGIEST
+1552 VAEDASPVDYGMESGEELPSAAHSPS
-1567 ESQAPTSQA
+1567 ESGSE
-1576 STNTAPAEADEGT
+1576 SGSEEPAAE
-1589 AASEVLPQDAPEAPA
+1589 PA
-1604 VSAPAISTS
+1604 VP
-1613 TTPLTPA
+1613 TTETEVAGKALAVQPQA
-1620 PAASEAGSN
+1620 PAAASN
-1629 VLPFV
+1629 VLPFI
-1634 RKSRTPGERDSGQ
+1634 RKSTNVGDREGGQ

-1685 EFGIALDEMDS
+1685 EFGLALDEMDS

-1724 EQEDD
+1724 EQDGD

-1745 RSLLESTSDLLELR
+1745 RSLLESTSDLLELK
-1759 QTLGN
+1759 QTLGH
-1764 KTRDTETL
+1764 KARDTETL

-1850 GIEDPE
+1850 GIESPE
-1856 QRRAAGKEERG
+1856 KRREAGKAERG
-1867 RIAVNLAREGSE
+1867 RISVALAREGSE
-1879 VVITISDDGAGIN
+1879 VVLTISDDGAGIN

-1910 ELSNSEIMQ
+1910 ELSNNEIMQ
-1919 FILQAGFSTADQ
+1919 FILQAGFSTADK

-1943 VVSAEIKQIGGN
+1943 VVSAEIKQIGGS
-1955 VTIAS
+1955 VVIGS
-1960 QIGEG
+1960 QIGKG

-1980 ALMVKVGDD
+1980 ALMVRVGDD

-2027 QVNYFGNLLQSSA
+2027 QVNYFGSLLQSSA
-2040 QPKLNVED
+2040 QPRLAVED
-2048 MQLPVLLVRTENTA
+2048 MQMPVLLVRSENTA

-2074 EIVVKSLGAQFAGV
+2074 EIVVKSLGPQFASV

-2111 LRKHSALLARPEVP
+2111 LRKHSALLARPEAP
-2125 VLEVEPEVSGRE
+2125 LLQDKLPAVSGRE
-2137 EPEPQKMVM
+2137 EPVTQKLVM

-2163 REGFRATTAK
+2163 REGFRVITAK

-2178 IIQLQDFMPD
+2178 IIQLQDVIPD
-2188 VILLDI
+2188 VMLLDI

-2205 RHIRSS
+2205 RNIRSS
-2211 GRLRDIPII
+2211 SRLRDIPII

-2241 YLGKPYQEEVLLN
+2241 YLGKPYQEEVLLS
-2254 AIRDYT
+2254 AIHDFT
-2260 EAEVAH
+2260 EAEVDA

>member
-1 MSRDNPNFIAL
+1 MSRDNPNFVAL

-23 TQARQQLE
+23 AQARQQLE
-31 TFASDSSVPETAE
+31 TFASDSSIADPST
-44 DAGGLLKNCLNLI
+44 DSSGLLKNCLGLI

-87 SGDVENS
+87 SGEVENS

-122 PVLLLPLL
+122 AVLLLPLL

-145 ALFGPDLTA
+145 ALFSPNLSA
-154 LELSSGNRQ
+154 LEFATGERQ
-163 PLLSNPAKLQELVG
+163 PLLGNNAKLQELVA

-191 REVNSRESIAY
+191 RDVNSGESIAY
-202 LTKVSEKMALLYSGS
+202 LNKVCEKMALLYSGS
-217 PRRQLW
+217 QRQHLW
-223 EILLGLLEGISDH
+223 EILRGLLEGIADH
-236 RITVMPALRQL
+236 RVNVLPALRQL

-264 VLDLAPDRDLIRNL
+264 VLDARPDHDLLRNL
-278 LFYVYLCGP
+278 LFYVYLSGP
-287 NGARTQALYRQYG
+287 NGPRTSALYQQFA
-300 LDKAVPGTPRPD
+300 LDQAVPGTPRPD
-312 TEDALAMGPEAMGTA
+312 TEAALAMGPEAMGTA
-327 LVALREEL
+327 VAALREEL
-335 ATVREALDPSIANSE
+335 ANVREALDPSIANAE
-350 RPPLSDTSMVSK
+350 RPPLADTAIVAK
-362 RVADTLGV
+362 RIADTLGV
-370 LGLDR
+370 LGLENQR
-375 LRGRARNVYEY
+375 TRARAIYEY
-386 LRDASRSDN
+386 LRDASRSAD
-395 PDDLL
+395 PDELL
-400 MQAASELVELDAGL
+400 MQAASELVQLDSGL
-414 SAAAER
+414 AAAVER
-420 DRKVDDASP
+420 DRRNDSESP
-429 LMGEATDRVL
+429 LMGEATGRVL
-439 KEARIGLET
+439 REARIGLET

-453 VEYIASHWDTGHL
+453 VEYIASHWDAGHL
-466 SAVPKRLQE
+466 AQVPKRLQE
-475 VCGGLEM
+475 VCGGLDM
-482 VGYQRAGEIVGACK
+482 VGYRRAAEIVGACK
-496 TYIEQRLI
+496 AYIEERLI
-504 NAGEQPDWKLLDTL
+504 SAGDQPDWKLLDTL

-557 TGTDGELAVESV
+557 ADGEGAVAVETAV
-569 SQAEDDFATEGGELD
+569 VVDTAAVDDGAGDTADFAAEFVFED
-584 LPAAD
+584 AD
-589 HSASEA
+589 IAASE
-595 SDAPAGFDSWDASE
+595 SD
-609 EAGRETPTADSE
+609 ETP
-621 AEDKP
+621 
-626 QTASAEDA
+626 
-634 PSLLEDSWFAG
+634 L
-645 DANEQAS
+645 
-652 EPETTVTSH
+652 VV
-661 SEADSGALIE
+661 EADSQGDDEQRALDSFEYSLDIDEVSSAESATPE
-671 APTETGA
+671 ADT
-678 VEQMTESQYSGFEVD
+678 YSDPASE
-693 GYQNVE
+693 
-699 DADPL
+699 DPL
-704 AGLAAAADPAP
+704 AGLSASLVIEAGAAQVNESSDDDTSLLDASWFATDEPAHATKDSADGTLADTGASSVPEAPA
-715 ESQPE
+715 
-720 SEVTEVAVSDI
+720 VASVPMLED
-731 PADADDDASII
+731 DDDASII
-742 DDEIVE
+742 DEEILE
-748 IFLEEAGEVMEAIH
+748 IFLEEAGEVLDTINH
-762 LYFPQWAANFDDHD
+762 YFPMWAANFDNRD

-790 SGRMVEALDVGELAW
+790 SGRMVEALEVGELAW

-818 VAPTRAHVRLIE
+818 VTPGRAHVLLIE
-830 LVLEKLPPMIDGF
+830 QVIAKLPSMVEGF
-843 RTGKGDP
+843 RTQTGDP
-850 DAARTAELEGW
+850 DPARTAELDAW
-861 AKQLSQGEVPAALA
+861 AKQLSHGEVPEALLQSMPAAA
-875 ESDQAKPSAVPEQ
+875 
-888 APASVDESSAD
+888 APAVEDGITGQID
-899 SDDDNTQLWEIFAQE
+899 DYVDDNAQLWDIFAQE

-921 VSEFLQ
+921 VAEFLA
-927 EMAQAA
+927 EMARAA
-933 PLYGIP
+933 PVYGIP
-939 SDPMHRALHT
+939 SDPLHRALHT
-949 LKGSAHMAEVTP
+949 LKGSAHMAEVTQ
-961 VAELVAPLERFVKE
+961 VAELMAPLERFVKE

-981 AIDADIFELISDAN
+981 AIDSDIFELISDAAS
-995 DYVHGVLQQIYNSEA
+995 YVKAVLNQIY
-1010 LHIERGEQFLAR
+1010 RGEPLYVERAEQYLAR

-1051 AVIMADGMKV
+1051 AVIMADGMRV

-1069 NAWRAHPGDK
+1069 NQWRQHPGETA
-1079 SILLPVAEELD
+1079 ILLPVAEELD
-1090 VLQHAAGQAQLP
+1090 VLQQAAGQAQLP

-1143 VDAVAAAQD
+1143 VDAVAASTD
-1152 LPQVSDVVG
+1152 LPPVSEVVG
-1161 EALRYLAQGDDSGE
+1161 EALRTLAQGDDGAS
-1175 EEDFDFADY
+1175 EEDIDLAEY
-1184 GIDSSELTFPGDGEA
+1184 GIDSSEFTFDEEILVAAPMEA
-1199 DTVDTEAVEGFA
+1199 DDTEAGDMEVVAA
-1211 EPASEAVEESVA
+1211 EDA
-1223 DTSHLDDLSF
+1223 DEQLLADLSF
-1233 DDLLAAEKPVEE
+1233 DELLAEE
-1245 TPESP
+1245 SAI
-1250 FPVDRVEDAGAG
+1250 DAR
-1262 ADDDAQ
+1262 
-1268 AFTPHMAAASDVP
+1268 
-1281 AVSDAPAVSE
+1281 APAAEEDIDLELPADIEVDVVRAE
-1291 WLADED
+1291 AIDTGTLELDGIEFATAEALDDTEVAEFELADTPDESAPTIEEFLTENLSVAD
-1297 LPPLTP
+1297 LELPTALQND
-1303 ESFGLSEEAE
+1303 L
-1313 EADEVQ
+1313 
-1319 DASFGDYAIDVEP
+1319 P
-1332 AGTADEDG
+1332 AGTEQVHD
-1340 IWQESAN
+1340 
-1347 TGDRE
+1347 
-1352 AAPTVD
+1352 TV
-1358 STELNLEHTVL
+1358 
-1369 EDDAGLGDMQWLEE
+1369 
-1383 SLTETRTD
+1383 
-1391 TPAESTPLDAEV
+1391 TPAVPAPQVDVPTAVAETDG
-1403 VEPVTPVA
+1403 EISATQRA
-1411 QPSQVSTADQ
+1411 LLAD
-1421 QAALAEIDP
+1421 IDP

-1441 DLVDELEEL
+1441 DLMDELDEL
-1450 IQGWEQAPDDT
+1450 IQNWEQSPEDKGAP
-1461 SHGEALKRV
+1461 EALKRV

-1496 IENMQGDSTPS
+1496 IENMQSGSSPS
-1507 AEFFADAHAIYDRL
+1507 AAFFVDAHRIYDRL
-1521 AAGVE
+1521 MTGVE
-1526 TTRAWLGGEQLQ
+1526 TVRAWMGGEEIGP
-1538 SFTAL
+1538 FCAL
-1543 LDTSWADEQ
+1543 LDTRWADEQ
-1552 LAQNASPVDYGIEST
+1552 IAQEAAAAEHQPGAAAVAEEHEFVDV
-1567 ESQAPTSQA
+1567 
-1576 STNTAPAEADEGT
+1576 AEADEEVHEEPEFDSYAPPVEVIEK
-1589 AASEVLPQDAPEAPA
+1589 AAVPVAAAAPA
-1604 VSAPAISTS
+1604 
-1613 TTPLTPA
+1613 
-1620 PAASEAGSN
+1620 SN

-1634 RKSRTPGERDSGQ
+1634 RKSKDVGDRNGGQ

-1672 TSISRGRLEEQVG
+1672 TSISRGRLEEQVS
-1685 EFGIALDEMDS
+1685 EFGLALDEMDS

-1709 KETEAQILFRQEQLA
+1709 KETEAQIHFRQEQLA
-1724 EQEDD
+1724 EQDVD

-1740 IQQLS
+1740 IQHLS

-1764 KTRDTETL
+1764 KARDTETL

-1804 IVRQVSA
+1804 IVRQVGA

-1850 GIEDPE
+1850 GIESP
-1856 QRRAAGKEERG
+1856 QKRRDTGKPERG
-1867 RIAVNLAREGSE
+1867 RISVALAREGSE

-1910 ELSNSEIMQ
+1910 ELSNNEIMQ
-1919 FILQAGFSTADQ
+1919 FILQAGFSTAEK

-1943 VVSAEIKQIGGN
+1943 VVSAEIKQIGGS
-1955 VTIAS
+1955 VTIGS
-1960 QIGEG
+1960 QIGKG

-2027 QVNYFGNLLQSSA
+2027 QVNYFGSLLQSSA
-2040 QPKLNVED
+2040 QPRLAVED
-2048 MQLPVLLVRTENTA
+2048 MQMPVLLVRSENTA

-2074 EIVVKSLGAQFAGV
+2074 EIVVKSLGPQFASV

-2111 LRKHSALLARPEVP
+2111 LRKHAALLARPEAP
-2125 VLEVEPEVSGRE
+2125 LLQEITTISGRE
-2137 EPEPQKMVM
+2137 EPVAQKLVM

-2163 REGFRATTAK
+2163 REGYRVITAK

-2178 IIQLQDFMPD
+2178 IIQLQDVIPD
-2188 VILLDI
+2188 VMLLDI

-2205 RHIRSS
+2205 RNIRSS
-2211 GRLRDIPII
+2211 SRLRNIPII

-2241 YLGKPYQEEVLLN
+2241 YLGKPYQEEILLG

-2260 EAEVAH
+2260 ETRADV

>member
-1 MSRDNPNFIAL
+1 MSRDNPNFVAL

-23 TQARQQLE
+23 AQARQQLE
-31 TFASDSSVPETAE
+31 TFASDSSSPADVDESSA
-44 DAGGLLKNCLNLI
+44 GLLKNCHSLI

-87 SGDVENS
+87 SGEVENT

-122 PVLLLPLL
+122 AVLLLPLL

-145 ALFGPDLTA
+145 ALFAPDLSP
-154 LELSSGNRQ
+154 LERISGGHQ
-163 PLLSNPAKLQELVG
+163 PLLNNPAKLKELVE

-191 REVNSRESIAY
+191 RDVNSGESVSY
-202 LTKVSEKMALLYSGS
+202 LVKVCEKMTLLYSGS
-217 PRRQLW
+217 PRQHLW
-223 EILLGLLEGISDH
+223 EILLGLLEGIADH
-236 RITVMPALRQL
+236 RVTVMPALRQL
-247 LRRIDVEFRLLA
+247 LRRIDVEFRLLQ

-264 VLDLAPDRDLIRNL
+264 VLELRPDRDLVRNL

-287 NGARTQALYRQYG
+287 NGPRATALYQKYA
-300 LDKAVPGTPRPD
+300 LDRAVPGTPRPD

-327 LVALREEL
+327 VTALREEL
-335 ATVREALDPSIANSE
+335 ASVREALDPAVANSE
-350 RPPLSDTSMVSK
+350 RPSLSDTAVIAK
-362 RVADTLGV
+362 RIADTLGV
-370 LGLDR
+370 LGLENQR
-375 LRGRARNVYEY
+375 VRARNIYEH
-386 LRDASRSDN
+386 LRDASRSED
-395 PDDLL
+395 PEELL
-400 MQAASELVELDAGL
+400 MQAASELVQLDSGL
-414 SAAAER
+414 AASVER
-420 DRKVDDASP
+420 DKKIDSDSP
-429 LMGEATDRVL
+429 LMGEATGQVL
-439 KEARIGLET
+439 REARIGLET

-453 VEYIASHWDTGHL
+453 VEYIASHWDAGHL

-475 VCGGLEM
+475 VCGGLDM
-482 VGYQRAGEIVGACK
+482 VGYRRAGEIVSACK
-496 TYIEQRLI
+496 SYIEERLI
-504 NAGEQPDWKLLDTL
+504 NAGDQPDWKLLDTL

-557 TGTDGELAVESV
+557 TGDEQGARGAAGRDAIAGLQASAAAKPAAVEHEVDVAGVAATSTPNEPAAQSDEEEWALDGFEFNAETGGSEPRAETSEPEVAASSHDDELAVEAIDAQQSQSEGAAKEEPELLDESWFTGESV
-569 SQAEDDFATEGGELD
+569 AQPEAESALSEAHAPASGAATEAELPPEISENDSAVATAPAAVLEDD
-584 LPAAD
+584 
-589 HSASEA
+589 
-595 SDAPAGFDSWDASE
+595 
-609 EAGRETPTADSE
+609 
-621 AEDKP
+621 
-626 QTASAEDA
+626 
-634 PSLLEDSWFAG
+634 
-645 DANEQAS
+645 
-652 EPETTVTSH
+652 
-661 SEADSGALIE
+661 
-671 APTETGA
+671 
-678 VEQMTESQYSGFEVD
+678 
-693 GYQNVE
+693 
-699 DADPL
+699 
-704 AGLAAAADPAP
+704 
-715 ESQPE
+715 
-720 SEVTEVAVSDI
+720 
-731 PADADDDASII
+731 DDNASII
-742 DDEIVE
+742 DDEIIE
-748 IFLEEAGEVMEAIH
+748 IFLEEAEEVLEAIH
-762 LYFPQWAANFDDHD
+762 QYFPLWAANFADRDS
-776 ALVEFRRGFHTLKG
+776 LTEFRRGFHTLKG
-790 SGRMVEALDVGELAW
+790 SGRMVEALAVGELSW

-818 VAPTRAHVRLIE
+818 VTPVRAHAQLIE
-830 LVLEKLPPMIDGF
+830 LVLAKLPSMIDGF
-843 RTGKGDP
+843 RTQTGDP
-850 DAARTAELEGW
+850 DPARTAELETW
-861 AKQLSQGEVPAALA
+861 AGQLARGDVPPEMQQSAAGR
-875 ESDQAKPSAVPEQ
+875 SDSAPT
-888 APASVDESSAD
+888 SVQHNEPVL
-899 SDDDNTQLWEIFAQE
+899 SDDDDDDGNAQLWEIFAQE
-914 AETHLAT
+914 AETHLA
-921 VSEFLQ
+921 VVADFLADM
-927 EMAQAA
+927 ERAA

-939 SDPMHRALHT
+939 SDPLHRALHT
-949 LKGSAHMAEVTP
+949 LKGSAHMAEVTV
-961 VAELVAPLERFVKE
+961 VAELVTPLERFVKE

-981 AIDADIFELISDAN
+981 AIDSDIFDLMADAAS
-995 DYVHGVLQQIYNSEA
+995 YVKSVLEQIYRREP
-1010 LHIERGEQFLAR
+1010 LHIERTEQFMAR

-1061 LLDADEML
+1061 LLDADQML
-1069 NAWRAHPGDK
+1069 DQWRAKPGDK

-1090 VLQHAAGQAQLP
+1090 VLQQAAGQAQLP
-1102 TLQELSQLLLAVYR
+1102 TLQELAQLLLAVYQ

-1129 WAALEQGHNELLDL
+1129 WATLEQGHNELLDL

-1152 LPQVSDVVG
+1152 LPEVSQVVG
-1161 EALRYLAQGDDSGE
+1161 EALRTLAQGDDSGE
-1175 EEDFDFADY
+1175 DEDFDLSAY
-1184 GIDSSELTFPGDGEA
+1184 GIDSEDYILPSLEA
-1199 DTVDTEAVEGFA
+1199 
-1211 EPASEAVEESVA
+1211 EESEESA
-1223 DTSHLDDLSF
+1223 TTAAPAELFTEDAQFGELSF
-1233 DDLLAAEKPVEE
+1233 DDLVHDEQAKDVAVEASASDLSLLGDVPGELVADVAAAGEEYSEELELDLDVDLADAVLTVPSAGNGEAESDTDIDIVELEDTQWLEAALEDANDEPAVTPV
-1245 TPESP
+1245 SV
-1250 FPVDRVEDAGAG
+1250 PVDE
-1262 ADDDAQ
+1262 
-1268 AFTPHMAAASDVP
+1268 
-1281 AVSDAPAVSE
+1281 
-1291 WLADED
+1291 
-1297 LPPLTP
+1297 P
-1303 ESFGLSEEAE
+1303 EVA
-1313 EADEVQ
+1313 
-1319 DASFGDYAIDVEP
+1319 
-1332 AGTADEDG
+1332 T
-1340 IWQESAN
+1340 SAN
-1347 TGDRE
+1347 T
-1352 AAPTVD
+1352 
-1358 STELNLEHTVL
+1358 
-1369 EDDAGLGDMQWLEE
+1369 
-1383 SLTETRTD
+1383 
-1391 TPAESTPLDAEV
+1391 
-1403 VEPVTPVA
+1403 
-1411 QPSQVSTADQ
+1411 Q
-1421 QAALAEIDP
+1421 QALLADIDP

-1450 IQGWEQAPDDT
+1450 IQAWEQEPSEKVHA
-1461 SHGEALKRV
+1461 EALKRV

-1489 AHRFETV
+1489 AHRFETD
-1496 IENMQGDSTPS
+1496 IENMQSGSQPS
-1507 AEFFADAHAIYDRL
+1507 AGFFADAHGIYDRL

-1526 TTRAWLGGEQLQ
+1526 TVRAWMGGDQLQ
-1538 SFTAL
+1538 EFCAL
-1543 LDTSWADEQ
+1543 LETSWADSFER
-1552 LAQNASPVDYGIEST
+1552 AKP
-1567 ESQAPTSQA
+1567 
-1576 STNTAPAEADEGT
+1576 APAEI
-1589 AASEVLPQDAPEAPA
+1589 AAEVISEEPAGEDFVVEEIVAPEPEPEVASTSQEILPVLTQEAAPA
-1604 VSAPAISTS
+1604 
-1613 TTPLTPA
+1613 
-1620 PAASEAGSN
+1620 SN
-1629 VLPFV
+1629 VLPFI
-1634 RKSRTPGERDSGQ
+1634 RKSKGLQDRDGGQ

-1672 TSISRGRLEEQVG
+1672 TSISRGRLEEQVS
-1685 EFGIALDEMDS
+1685 EFGLALDEMDS

-1724 EQEDD
+1724 EKEDD

-1850 GIEDPE
+1850 GIESPE
-1856 QRRAAGKEERG
+1856 KRRAAGKVERG
-1867 RIAVNLAREGSE
+1867 RIAVAVAREGSE
-1879 VVITISDDGAGIN
+1879 VVLTISDDGGGID

-1897 EKAIESGLMRPDA
+1897 EKAIESGLMRADA
-1910 ELSNSEIMQ
+1910 ELSNNEIMQ
-1919 FILQAGFSTADQ
+1919 FILQAGFSTAEK

-1943 VVSAEIKQIGGN
+1943 VVSAEIKQIGGG
-1955 VTIAS
+1955 VTISS
-1960 QIGEG
+1960 QLGEG
-1965 TEFVVRLPFTVSVNR
+1965 TEFTVRLPFTVSVNR

-1989 LFALPLNT
+1989 IFALPLNT

-2048 MQLPVLLVRTENTA
+2048 MQLPVLLVRSDNTA

-2074 EIVVKSLGAQFAGV
+2074 EIVVKSLGPQFAGV

-2111 LRKHSALLARPEVP
+2111 LRKHSALLARPEAP
-2125 VLEVEPEVSGRE
+2125 LLQRADEVSGRE
-2137 EPEPQKMVM
+2137 EPEVQKLVM

-2163 REGFRATTAK
+2163 REGYSVTTAK

-2178 IIQLQDFMPD
+2178 IIQLQDIMPD

-2211 GRLRDIPII
+2211 SRLRDIPII

-2241 YLGKPYQEEVLLN
+2241 YLGKPYQEEVLLS
-2254 AIRDYT
+2254 AIHDYT

>member
-1 MSRDNPNFIAL
+1 MRHDNPNFVAL

-23 TQARQQLE
+23 AQARQQLE
-31 TFASDSSVPETAE
+31 TFASDSSSS
-44 DAGGLLKNCLNLI
+44 DAAGNDADNLLKNCLNLI

-87 SGDVENS
+87 SGEVENS

-122 PVLLLPLL
+122 AVLLLPLL

-145 ALFGPDLTA
+145 ALFAPDLSA
-154 LELSSGNRQ
+154 LEHAAGNRQ
-163 PLLSNPAKLQELVG
+163 PLLANSAKLQELVA

-191 REVNSRESIAY
+191 RDVNSGESLAY
-202 LTKVSEKMALLYSGS
+202 LNKVSEKMALLYSGS
-217 PRRQLW
+217 QRQHLW
-223 EILLGLLEGISDH
+223 EILQGLLEGIADH
-236 RITVMPALRQL
+236 RVNVLPALRQL

-264 VLDLAPDRDLIRNL
+264 VLDARPDRDLVRNL

-287 NGARTQALYRQYG
+287 NGPRTTALYQKYA
-300 LDKAVPGTPRPD
+300 LDQAVPGTPRPD

-327 LVALREEL
+327 VTALREEL
-335 ATVREALDPSIANSE
+335 ASVREALDPSISTNE
-350 RPPLSDTSMVSK
+350 RAPLSDTAVVAK
-362 RVADTLGV
+362 RIADTLGV
-370 LGLDR
+370 LGLENQR
-375 LRGRARNVYEY
+375 TRARSIYEY
-386 LRDASRSDN
+386 LRDASRSEA

-400 MQAASELVELDAGL
+400 MQAAAELVQLDSGL
-414 SAAAER
+414 AAAAER
-420 DRKVDDASP
+420 DRKVDSESP
-429 LMGEATDRVL
+429 LMGEATEQVL
-439 KEARIGLET
+439 REARIGLET

-453 VEYIASHWDTGHL
+453 VEYIASHWDAGHL
-466 SAVPKRLQE
+466 AQVPKRLQE
-475 VCGGLEM
+475 VCGGLDM
-482 VGYQRAGEIVGACK
+482 VGYQRAGEIVGACRN
-496 TYIEQRLI
+496 YIEERLI
-504 NAGEQPDWKLLDTL
+504 NAGDQPDWKLLDTL

-545 AEDSVATLGYAV
+545 AEESVATLGYAV
-557 TGTDGELAVESV
+557 ANGQGALETPVP
-569 SQAEDDFATEGGELD
+569 EG
-584 LPAAD
+584 
-589 HSASEA
+589 EA
-595 SDAPAGFDSWDASE
+595 SDASEFNTAGAIDGIELFEQSEPAGAEETSDAGEVSE
-609 EAGRETPTADSE
+609 EQRALDSFEFTLDLEEENAGSAPVAASDALNDDAQPTVDDSVDLAPAVSDADPV
-621 AEDKP
+621 DQP
-626 QTASAEDA
+626 SAEA
-634 PSLLEDSWFAG
+634 PAEEPTLIEESWFA
-645 DANEQAS
+645 E
-652 EPETTVTSH
+652 
-661 SEADSGALIE
+661 EAAGA
-671 APTETGA
+671 
-678 VEQMTESQYSGFEVD
+678 TESVSETAPKDVAPVAEEV
-693 GYQNVE
+693 
-699 DADPL
+699 
-704 AGLAAAADPAP
+704 PATAP
-715 ESQPE
+715 ITP
-720 SEVTEVAVSDI
+720 AVLEE
-731 PADADDDASII
+731 DDDTSII

-748 IFLEEAGEVMEAIH
+748 IFLEEAGEVLETIH
-762 LYFPQWAANFDDHD
+762 HYFPQWASNFADRD

-790 SGRMVEALDVGELAW
+790 SGRMVEALEVGELAW

-818 VAPTRAHVRLIE
+818 VSPVRAHVLLIE
-830 LVLEKLPPMIDGF
+830 QVLAKLPSMIEGF
-843 RTGKGDP
+843 RTRTGDP
-850 DAARTAELEGW
+850 DPARTAELEGW
-861 AKQLSQGEVPAALA
+861 AKQLSQGEVPDALA
-875 ESDQAKPSAVPEQ
+875 QT
-888 APASVDESSAD
+888 APAETVAATDNTSEDSLAD
-899 SDDDNTQLWEIFAQE
+899 ADDNAQLWEIFAQE

-921 VSEFLQ
+921 VAEFLQ
-927 EMAQAA
+927 EMDRLA
-933 PLYGIP
+933 PLYGVP
-939 SDPMHRALHT
+939 SDPLHRALHT
-949 LKGSAHMAEVTP
+949 LKGSAHMAEVTQ
-961 VAELVAPLERFVKE
+961 VAELMAPLERFAKE

-981 AIDADIFELISDAN
+981 AIDSDIYDLIADGAS
-995 DYVHGVLQQIYNSEA
+995 YVHGVLQQIYRNEPLSV
-1010 LHIERGEQFLAR
+1010 ERSDQFLAR

-1069 NAWRAHPGDK
+1069 NQWRAHPGDK
-1079 SILLPVAEELD
+1079 TILQPVAEELD
-1090 VLQHAAGQAQLP
+1090 VLQQAAGQAQLP

-1116 QVIDGHLEEEPAL
+1116 QVIEGHLEEEPAL

-1143 VDAVAAAQD
+1143 VDAVAASTD
-1152 LPQVSDVVG
+1152 LPQVSDAVG
-1161 EALRYLAQGDDSGE
+1161 EALRTLAQGDDSVD
-1175 EEDFDFADY
+1175 EEDIDLSEY
-1184 GIDSSELTFPGDGEA
+1184 GIDSNEFSFA
-1199 DTVDTEAVEGFA
+1199 DVETVSA
-1211 EPASEAVEESVA
+1211 EPVA
-1223 DTSHLDDLSF
+1223 DTPDAAAEDSVLADLGF
-1233 DDLLAAEKPVEE
+1233 DDLVAEETAADEHAPEADIPVGAAEGRASA
-1245 TPESP
+1245 T
-1250 FPVDRVEDAGAG
+1250 D
-1262 ADDDAQ
+1262 ADDTALTGSVAEAGDVEQEPELTVEWLEAELS
-1268 AFTPHMAAASDVP
+1268 AATSVTEAAALSTDQPISEPEPEAPTLDP
-1281 AVSDAPAVSE
+1281 AVPDATEVAAAPSAPSGDGITE
-1291 WLADED
+1291 AQRALLAD
-1297 LPPLTP
+1297 
-1303 ESFGLSEEAE
+1303 
-1313 EADEVQ
+1313 
-1319 DASFGDYAIDVEP
+1319 
-1332 AGTADEDG
+1332 
-1340 IWQESAN
+1340 
-1347 TGDRE
+1347 
-1352 AAPTVD
+1352 
-1358 STELNLEHTVL
+1358 
-1369 EDDAGLGDMQWLEE
+1369 
-1383 SLTETRTD
+1383 
-1391 TPAESTPLDAEV
+1391 
-1403 VEPVTPVA
+1403 
-1411 QPSQVSTADQ
+1411 
-1421 QAALAEIDP
+1421 IDP

-1435 FLEEAG
+1435 FLEEAV
-1441 DLVDELEEL
+1441 DLIDELEEL
-1450 IQGWEQAPDDT
+1450 IQNWEQAPDDRAIP
-1461 SHGEALKRV
+1461 EALKRV

-1489 AHRFETV
+1489 AHRFETD
-1496 IENMQGDSTPS
+1496 IENMQSGSSPSTS
-1507 AEFFADAHAIYDRL
+1507 FFADAHGIYDRL

-1526 TTRAWLGGEQLQ
+1526 TVRAWMGGDELPA
-1538 SFTAL
+1538 FCAL
-1543 LDTSWADEQ
+1543 LETQWAD
-1552 LAQNASPVDYGIEST
+1552 AQGASGAPVEA
-1567 ESQAPTSQA
+1567 APATDEAVAGAPVVEEVAQA
-1576 STNTAPAEADEGT
+1576 SLEDQLPAPSESEPKAPAE
-1589 AASEVLPQDAPEAPA
+1589 V
-1604 VSAPAISTS
+1604 I
-1613 TTPLTPA
+1613 
-1620 PAASEAGSN
+1620 PAADNSN

-1634 RKSRTPGERDSGQ
+1634 RKSKDVGERDGGQ

-1672 TSISRGRLEEQVG
+1672 TSISRGRLEEQVS
-1685 EFGIALDEMDS
+1685 EFGLALDEMDS

-1709 KETEAQILFRQEQLA
+1709 KETEAQIQFRQEQLA
-1724 EQEDD
+1724 EQDVD

-1740 IQQLS
+1740 FQQLS

-1764 KTRDTETL
+1764 KARDTETL

-1850 GIEDPE
+1850 GIESPQERLD
-1856 QRRAAGKEERG
+1856 AGKPERG
-1867 RIAVNLAREGSE
+1867 RIAVAVAREGSE
-1879 VVITISDDGAGIN
+1879 VVLTISDDGAGIN

-1943 VVSAEIKQIGGN
+1943 VVSAEIKQIGGS
-1955 VTIAS
+1955 VTIDS
-1960 QIGEG
+1960 QAGAG

-1980 ALMVKVGDD
+1980 ALMVRVGDD

-2009 EHYYRTPEARFE
+2009 EHYYRSPDARFE

-2027 QVNYFGNLLQSSA
+2027 QVNYFGSLLQSSA
-2040 QPKLNVED
+2040 KPRLAVED
-2048 MQLPVLLVRTENTA
+2048 MQMPVLLVRSDNTA
-2062 MALQVDAIMGSR
+2062 MALQVDAILGSR
-2074 EIVVKSLGAQFAGV
+2074 EIVVKSLGPQFATV

-2111 LRKHSALLARPEVP
+2111 LRKHSALLARPETP
-2125 VLEVEPEVSGRE
+2125 MLEEIPEVSARE
-2137 EPEPQKMVM
+2137 EPETQKLVM

-2163 REGFRATTAK
+2163 REGFRVITAK

-2178 IIQLQDFMPD
+2178 IIQLQDVIPD
-2188 VILLDI
+2188 VMLLDI

-2205 RHIRSS
+2205 RNIRSS
-2211 GRLRDIPII
+2211 SRLRDIPII

-2241 YLGKPYQEEVLLN
+2241 YLGKPYQEEVLLE
-2254 AIRDYT
+2254 AIHDFT
-2260 EAEVAH
+2260 LAETDA

>member
-1 MSRDNPNFIAL
+1 MRHDNPNFVAL

-23 TQARQQLE
+23 AQARQQLE
-31 TFASDSSVPETAE
+31 TFASDSSSS
-44 DAGGLLKNCLNLI
+44 DATSGAAGNDADNLLKNCLNLI

-87 SGDVENS
+87 SGEVENS

-122 PVLLLPLL
+122 AVLLLPLL

-145 ALFGPDLTA
+145 ALFAPDLSA
-154 LELSSGNRQ
+154 LEHASGNRQ
-163 PLLSNPAKLQELVG
+163 PLLANNAKLQELVG

-191 REVNSRESIAY
+191 RDVNSGESLAY
-202 LTKVSEKMALLYSGS
+202 LNKVSEKMALLYSGS
-217 PRRQLW
+217 QRQHLW
-223 EILLGLLEGISDH
+223 EILQGLLEGIADH
-236 RITVMPALRQL
+236 RVNVLPALRQL
-247 LRRIDVEFRLLA
+247 LRRIDVEFRLLS

-264 VLDLAPDRDLIRNL
+264 VLDARPDRDLIRNL

-287 NGARTQALYRQYG
+287 NGPRTTALYQKYA
-300 LDKAVPGTPRPD
+300 LDQAVPGTPRPD

-327 LVALREEL
+327 VTALREEL
-335 ATVREALDPSIANSE
+335 ASVRESLDPSISTSE
-350 RPPLSDTSMVSK
+350 RAPLSDTAVVAK
-362 RVADTLGV
+362 RIADTLGV
-370 LGLDR
+370 LGLENQR
-375 LRGRARNVYEY
+375 TRARSIYEY
-386 LRDASRSDN
+386 LRDASRSEA

-400 MQAASELVELDAGL
+400 MQAAAELVQLDSGL
-414 SAAAER
+414 AAAAER
-420 DRKVDDASP
+420 DRKIDSESP
-429 LMGEATDRVL
+429 LMGEATEQVL
-439 KEARIGLET
+439 REARIGLET

-453 VEYIASHWDTGHL
+453 VEYIASHWDAGHL
-466 SAVPKRLQE
+466 SQVPKRLQE
-475 VCGGLEM
+475 VCGGLDM
-482 VGYQRAGEIVGACK
+482 VGYQRAGEIVGACRN
-496 TYIEQRLI
+496 YIEERLI
-504 NAGEQPDWKLLDTL
+504 NAGDQPDWKLLDTL

-545 AEDSVATLGYAV
+545 AEESVATLGYAV
-557 TGTDGELAVESV
+557 ANGEGALESTAQEE
-569 SQAEDDFATEGGELD
+569 SSPTTATEFDTTDALDGIELFEECEQQAPVAEVEEEQQALDSFEFTLD
-584 LPAAD
+584 LDEESDSPA
-589 HSASEA
+589 
-595 SDAPAGFDSWDASE
+595 PI
-609 EAGRETPTADSE
+609 
-621 AEDKP
+621 
-626 QTASAEDA
+626 
-634 PSLLEDSWFAG
+634 
-645 DANEQAS
+645 
-652 EPETTVTSH
+652 EP
-661 SEADSGALIE
+661 
-671 APTETGA
+671 
-678 VEQMTESQYSGFEVD
+678 
-693 GYQNVE
+693 
-699 DADPL
+699 ADPL
-704 AGLAAAADPAP
+704 AGLSLTDSEKPVEASPEEPVAEITTQPVADSAAEEPSLIEESWFAEDAAGT
-715 ESQPE
+715 
-720 SEVTEVAVSDI
+720 SEAVSEE
-731 PADADDDASII
+731 PASPSEEISTAAVTPAVLEEDDDTSII

-748 IFLEEAGEVMEAIH
+748 IFLEEAGEVLETINH
-762 LYFPQWAANFDDHD
+762 YFPQWASNFADRD

-790 SGRMVEALDVGELAW
+790 SGRMVEALEVGELAW

-818 VAPTRAHVRLIE
+818 VSPVRAHVLLIE
-830 LVLEKLPPMIDGF
+830 QVLAKLPSMIDGF
-843 RTGKGDP
+843 RTRTGDP
-850 DAARTAELEGW
+850 DPARTVELEGW
-861 AKQLSQGEVPAALA
+861 AKQLSHGEVPDALA
-875 ESDQAKPSAVPEQ
+875 QS
-888 APASVDESSAD
+888 APAEAAAPAEYTADESLVDA
-899 SDDDNTQLWEIFAQE
+899 DDNAQLWEIFAQE

-921 VSEFLQ
+921 VAEFLA
-927 EMAQAA
+927 EMDRLA
-933 PLYGIP
+933 PVYGVP
-939 SDPMHRALHT
+939 SDPLHRALHT
-949 LKGSAHMAEVTP
+949 LKGSAHMAEVTQ
-961 VAELVAPLERFVKE
+961 VAELMAPLERFAKE

-981 AIDADIFELISDAN
+981 AIDSDIYDLIADGAS
-995 DYVHGVLQQIYNSEA
+995 YVHAVLQQIYRNEPLSV
-1010 LHIERGEQFLAR
+1010 ERSDQFLAR

-1061 LLDADEML
+1061 LLDADQML
-1069 NAWRAHPGDK
+1069 NQWRAHPGDK

-1090 VLQHAAGQAQLP
+1090 VLQQAAGQAQLP

-1143 VDAVAAAQD
+1143 VDAVAASTD
-1152 LPQVSDVVG
+1152 LPQVSDAVG
-1161 EALRYLAQGDDSGE
+1161 EALRTLAQGDDSVDD
-1175 EEDFDFADY
+1175 EDIDLSEY
-1184 GIDSSELTFPGDGEA
+1184 GIDSSEFSFA
-1199 DTVDTEAVEGFA
+1199 DVEEVSA
-1211 EPASEAVEESVA
+1211 EPVAEVA
-1223 DTSHLDDLSF
+1223 DAGVEDGVLAGLGF
-1233 DDLLAAEKPVEE
+1233 DDLVAEE
-1245 TPESP
+1245 TAADQVTALSGGDSDG
-1250 FPVDRVEDAGAG
+1250 FGDMAGETE
-1262 ADDDAQ
+1262 Q
-1268 AFTPHMAAASDVP
+1268 T
-1281 AVSDAPAVSE
+1281 APAVSE
-1291 WLADED
+1291 PAEEIAPGINAEVDDEPELTVEWLEAE
-1297 LPPLTP
+1297 LSATNTV
-1303 ESFGLSEEAE
+1303 SEEAE
-1313 EADEVQ
+1313 LAPAMPAVESATNIETV
-1319 DASFGDYAIDVEP
+1319 APAPEEP
-1332 AGTADEDG
+1332 A
-1340 IWQESAN
+1340 QH
-1347 TGDRE
+1347 RE
-1352 AAPTVD
+1352 A
-1358 STELNLEHTVL
+1358 
-1369 EDDAGLGDMQWLEE
+1369 
-1383 SLTETRTD
+1383 
-1391 TPAESTPLDAEV
+1391 PAA
-1403 VEPVTPVA
+1403 TPVA
-1411 QPSQVSTADQ
+1411 AGAPVTLSDDDISDVQRALLAD
-1421 QAALAEIDP
+1421 IDP

-1435 FLEEAG
+1435 FLEEAV
-1441 DLVDELEEL
+1441 DLIDELEEL
-1450 IQGWEQAPDDT
+1450 IQNWEQAPDD
-1461 SHGEALKRV
+1461 HAMPEALKRV

-1489 AHRFETV
+1489 AHRFETD
-1496 IENMQGDSTPS
+1496 IENMQSGSAPS
-1507 AEFFADAHAIYDRL
+1507 SSFFADAHGIYDRM

-1526 TTRAWLGGEQLQ
+1526 TVRAWMGGDELPA
-1538 SFTAL
+1538 FCAL
-1543 LDTSWADEQ
+1543 LETQWAD
-1552 LAQNASPVDYGIEST
+1552 V
-1567 ESQAPTSQA
+1567 
-1576 STNTAPAEADEGT
+1576 
-1589 AASEVLPQDAPEAPA
+1589 AATD
-1604 VSAPAISTS
+1604 VSAPADS
-1613 TTPLTPA
+1613 TPA
-1620 PAASEAGSN
+1620 TEGIALDMPVVEEIVQADVEAQPPAPTEPEPQAPAEVIPAADNSN
-1629 VLPFV
+1629 VLPFI
-1634 RKSRTPGERDSGQ
+1634 RKGKNVSDRDGGQ

-1672 TSISRGRLEEQVG
+1672 TSISRGRLEEQVS
-1685 EFGIALDEMDS
+1685 EFGLALDEMDS

-1709 KETEAQILFRQEQLA
+1709 KETEAQIQFRQEQLA
-1724 EQEDD
+1724 EQDVD

-1740 IQQLS
+1740 FQQLS

-1764 KTRDTETL
+1764 KARDTETL

-1850 GIEDPE
+1850 GIESPE
-1856 QRRAAGKEERG
+1856 KRREAGKPERG
-1867 RIAVNLAREGSE
+1867 RIAVAVAREGSE
-1879 VVITISDDGAGIN
+1879 VVLTISDDGAGIN

-1943 VVSAEIKQIGGN
+1943 VVSAEIKQIGGS
-1955 VTIAS
+1955 VSIDS
-1960 QIGEG
+1960 QAGAG

-1980 ALMVKVGDD
+1980 ALMVRVGDD

-2009 EHYYRTPEARFE
+2009 EHYYRSPEARFE

-2027 QVNYFGNLLQSSA
+2027 QVNYFGSLLQSSA
-2040 QPKLNVED
+2040 QPRLAVED
-2048 MQLPVLLVRTENTA
+2048 MQMPVLLVRSDNTA

-2074 EIVVKSLGAQFAGV
+2074 EIVVKSLGPQFATV

-2111 LRKHSALLARPEVP
+2111 LRKHSALLARPETP
-2125 VLEVEPEVSGRE
+2125 LLQEMPEVSTRE
-2137 EPEPQKMVM
+2137 EPEAQKLVM

-2163 REGFRATTAK
+2163 REGFRVITAK

-2178 IIQLQDFMPD
+2178 IIQLQDVIPD
-2188 VILLDI
+2188 VMLLDI

-2205 RHIRSS
+2205 RNIRSS
-2211 GRLRDIPII
+2211 SRLRDIPII

-2241 YLGKPYQEEVLLN
+2241 YLGKPYQEEVLLE
-2254 AIRDYT
+2254 AIHDFT
-2260 EAEVAH
+2260 LAESDA

>member
-1 MSRDNPNFIAL
+1 MSRDNPNFVAL

-23 TQARQQLE
+23 AQARQQLE
-31 TFASDSSVPETAE
+31 TFASDSSAT
-44 DAGGLLKNCLNLI
+44 DASADDSGLLKGCLSLI

-87 SGDVENS
+87 SGEVENS

-122 PVLLLPLL
+122 AVLLLPLL

-145 ALFGPDLTA
+145 ALFAPDL
-154 LELSSGNRQ
+154 SSLAFAEGARQ
-163 PLLSNPAKLQELVG
+163 PLLDNSVKLQELVA

-191 REVNSRESIAY
+191 RDVNSGESIAY
-202 LTKVSEKMALLYSGS
+202 LNKVCEKMALLYSGS
-217 PRRQLW
+217 PRQHLW
-223 EILLGLLEGISDH
+223 EILRGLLEGIADH
-236 RITVMPALRQL
+236 RITVLPALRQL
-247 LRRIDVEFRLLA
+247 LRRIDVEFRLLT

-264 VLDLAPDRDLIRNL
+264 VLDARPDQDLIRNL
-278 LFYVYLCGP
+278 LFYVYLSGP
-287 NGARTQALYRQYG
+287 NGPRATALYRQFA
-300 LDKAVPGTPRPD
+300 LDRAVPGTPRPD

-327 LVALREEL
+327 VAALREEL
-335 ATVREALDPSIANSE
+335 ANVREALDPSIANGE
-350 RPPLSDTSMVSK
+350 RPPLSDTAIVAK
-362 RVADTLGV
+362 RIADTLGV
-370 LGLDR
+370 LGLENQR
-375 LRGRARNVYEY
+375 TRARAIYEY
-386 LRDASRSDN
+386 LRDASRSGD
-395 PDDLL
+395 PDELL
-400 MQAASELVELDAGL
+400 MQAAAELVQLDSGL
-414 SAAAER
+414 AAVVER
-420 DRKVDDASP
+420 DRRSDSESP
-429 LMGEATDRVL
+429 LMGEATSRVL
-439 KEARIGLET
+439 REARIGLET

-453 VEYIASHWDTGHL
+453 VEYIASHWDAGHL
-466 SAVPKRLQE
+466 SLVPKRLQE
-475 VCGGLEM
+475 VCGGLDM
-482 VGYQRAGEIVGACK
+482 VGYQRAAEIVGACK
-496 TYIEQRLI
+496 SYIEERLI
-504 NAGEQPDWKLLDTL
+504 GAGDQPDWKLLDTL

-557 TGTDGELAVESV
+557 ANGEGALEPYSAPTPGASGGASE
-569 SQAEDDFATEGGELD
+569 ADDFAAELVFEDVDTSVYDSNENNATAIPVEDTPVIASQDLPVQGEPDHFEFSLD
-584 LPAAD
+584 L
-589 HSASEA
+589 
-595 SDAPAGFDSWDASE
+595 DAIE
-609 EAGRETPTADSE
+609 
-621 AEDKP
+621 
-626 QTASAEDA
+626 SAEEIVSA
-634 PSLLEDSWFAG
+634 PEDYA
-645 DANEQAS
+645 ES
-652 EPETTVTSH
+652 E
-661 SEADSGALIE
+661 SE
-671 APTETGA
+671 
-678 VEQMTESQYSGFEVD
+678 
-693 GYQNVE
+693 
-699 DADPL
+699 DPL
-704 AGLAAAADPAP
+704 AGLSASLAAEASAETVIEPSEDGSSLLEERWFAAGESAHVVEDIAEGADAVAAAMETPA
-715 ESQPE
+715 
-720 SEVTEVAVSDI
+720 VAV
-731 PADADDDASII
+731 PVLDDDDDTSII
-742 DDEIVE
+742 DEEILE
-748 IFLEEAGEVMEAIH
+748 IFLEEAGEVLDTIH
-762 LYFPQWAANFDDHD
+762 HYFPVWAANFDNRD

-790 SGRMVEALDVGELAW
+790 SGRMVEALEIGELAW

-818 VAPTRAHVRLIE
+818 VTPGRAHVLLIE
-830 LVLEKLPPMIDGF
+830 QVIAKLPSMVEGF
-843 RTGKGDP
+843 RTQSGDP
-850 DAARTAELEGW
+850 DPARTAELEGW
-861 AKQLSQGEVPAALA
+861 ARQLSQGEVPEALLQAAPTTTA
-875 ESDQAKPSAVPEQ
+875 PEIEGY
-888 APASVDESSAD
+888 SVDA
-899 SDDDNTQLWEIFAQE
+899 DDNIDDNAQLWEIFAQE
-914 AETHLAT
+914 AETHLTT
-921 VSEFLQ
+921 VAEFLS
-927 EMAQAA
+927 EMERAA
-933 PLYGIP
+933 PVYGIP
-939 SDPMHRALHT
+939 SDPLHRALHT

-961 VAELVAPLERFVKE
+961 VAELMAPLERFVKE

-981 AIDADIFELISDAN
+981 AIDSDIFELISDAAI
-995 DYVHGVLQQIYNSEA
+995 YVKSVLNQIY
-1010 LHIERGEQFLAR
+1010 RGEPLYVERSEQYLAR

-1061 LLDADEML
+1061 LLDADQML
-1069 NAWRAHPGDK
+1069 NQWRQHPGDK

-1090 VLQHAAGQAQLP
+1090 VLQQAAGQAQLP
-1102 TLQELSQLLLAVYR
+1102 ALQELSLLLLAVYR

-1143 VDAVAAAQD
+1143 VDAVAASTD
-1152 LPQVSDVVG
+1152 LPPVSEVVG
-1161 EALRYLAQGDDSGE
+1161 DALRYLAQGDDGASD
-1175 EEDFDFADY
+1175 EDIDLAEY
-1184 GIDSSELTFPGDGEA
+1184 GIDSSEFTFDEE
-1199 DTVDTEAVEGFA
+1199 DVVVEAVAIADKIESGAA
-1211 EPASEAVEESVA
+1211 EVGAVGDDDEQLLA
-1223 DTSHLDDLSF
+1223 DLNF
-1233 DDLLAAEKPVEE
+1233 DDLLAAEADAAASVGTEEIALAAPVEHEAELGDAGYLVAGDIERDTTALNDIEFAE
-1245 TPESP
+1245 TDVTAASEAAESEFEQAPTGGELASEP
-1250 FPVDRVEDAGAG
+1250 FPEGELSL
-1262 ADDDAQ
+1262 ADFELPPALRDE
-1268 AFTPHMAAASDVP
+1268 PEMAAAQVP
-1281 AVSDAPAVSE
+1281 VAASPTPHAPEVEVPTAVVEAGDDLSAAQRAI
-1291 WLADED
+1291 LAD
-1297 LPPLTP
+1297 
-1303 ESFGLSEEAE
+1303 
-1313 EADEVQ
+1313 V
-1319 DASFGDYAIDVEP
+1319 
-1332 AGTADEDG
+1332 
-1340 IWQESAN
+1340 
-1347 TGDRE
+1347 
-1352 AAPTVD
+1352 
-1358 STELNLEHTVL
+1358 
-1369 EDDAGLGDMQWLEE
+1369 
-1383 SLTETRTD
+1383 
-1391 TPAESTPLDAEV
+1391 
-1403 VEPVTPVA
+1403 
-1411 QPSQVSTADQ
+1411 
-1421 QAALAEIDP
+1421 DP

-1441 DLVDELEEL
+1441 DLMDELEEL
-1450 IQGWEQAPDDT
+1450 IQNWEQSPEDRAAP
-1461 SHGEALKRV
+1461 EALKRV

-1496 IENMQGDSTPS
+1496 IENLHSGSSPS
-1507 AEFFADAHAIYDRL
+1507 AAFFTDAHRIYDRL
-1521 AAGVE
+1521 ATGVE
-1526 TTRAWLGGEQLQ
+1526 TVRAWMGGDEIGP
-1538 SFTAL
+1538 FCAL
-1543 LDTSWADEQ
+1543 LETRWADGQ
-1552 LAQNASPVDYGIEST
+1552 IAADTAPVEEPLPAVPVVEESAVVEVEDAEEVSADDSYAPAVEVIEK
-1567 ESQAPTSQA
+1567 AMVPM
-1576 STNTAPAEADEGT
+1576 PAEA
-1589 AASEVLPQDAPEAPA
+1589 PA
-1604 VSAPAISTS
+1604 
-1613 TTPLTPA
+1613 
-1620 PAASEAGSN
+1620 SN

-1634 RKSRTPGERDSGQ
+1634 RKSKNVGDHGGGQ

-1672 TSISRGRLEEQVG
+1672 TSISRGRLEEQVS
-1685 EFGIALDEMDS
+1685 EFGLALDEMDS

-1709 KETEAQILFRQEQLA
+1709 KETEAQIHFRQEQLA
-1724 EQEDD
+1724 EQDVD

-1764 KTRDTETL
+1764 KARDTETL

-1850 GIEDPE
+1850 GIEPP
-1856 QRRAAGKEERG
+1856 QIRRDTGKPERG
-1867 RIAVNLAREGSE
+1867 RIAVALAREGSE

-1897 EKAIESGLMRPDA
+1897 EKAIESGLMRADA
-1910 ELSNSEIMQ
+1910 ELSNNEIMQ
-1919 FILQAGFSTADQ
+1919 FILQAGFSTAEK

-1943 VVSAEIKQIGGN
+1943 VVSAEIKLIGGS
-1955 VTIAS
+1955 VTIGS
-1960 QIGEG
+1960 QAGQG

-2027 QVNYFGNLLQSSA
+2027 QVNYFGSLLQSSA
-2040 QPKLNVED
+2040 QPRLAVED
-2048 MQLPVLLVRTENTA
+2048 MQMPVLLVRSENTA

-2074 EIVVKSLGAQFAGV
+2074 EIVVKSLGPQFASV

-2111 LRKHSALLARPEVP
+2111 LRKHAALLARPETP
-2125 VLEVEPEVSGRE
+2125 LLQDIATTSGRE
-2137 EPEPQKMVM
+2137 EPEAQRLVM

-2163 REGFRATTAK
+2163 REGYRVITAK

-2178 IIQLQDFMPD
+2178 IIQLQDVIPD
-2188 VILLDI
+2188 VMLLDI

-2205 RHIRSS
+2205 RNIRGSH
-2211 GRLRDIPII
+2211 RLRDIPII

-2241 YLGKPYQEEVLLN
+2241 YLGKPYQEEILLG

-2260 EAEVAH
+2260 EAGADA

>member
-1 MSRDNPNFIAL
+1 MSRDNPNFVAL

-23 TQARQQLE
+23 AQARQQLE
-31 TFASDSSVPETAE
+31 TFASDSASADSSSSDSSSVSG
-44 DAGGLLKNCLNLI
+44 AGDSSGLLKSCLDLI

-87 SGDVENS
+87 SGEVENS

-122 PVLLLPLL
+122 AVLLLPLL

-145 ALFGPDLTA
+145 ALFAPDLSA
-154 LELSSGNRQ
+154 LDQAAGARQ
-163 PLLSNPAKLQELVG
+163 PLLSNADKLQELVV

-191 REVNSRESIAY
+191 RDVNSGESLAY
-202 LTKVSEKMALLYSGS
+202 LNKVSEKMLLLYSGS
-217 PRRQLW
+217 QRQHLW
-223 EILLGLLEGISDH
+223 EILQGLLEGIADH
-236 RITVMPALRQL
+236 RVNVLPALRQL
-247 LRRIDVEFRLLA
+247 LRRIDVEFRLLQ

-264 VLDLAPDRDLIRNL
+264 VLDLRPDRDLTRNL

-287 NGARTQALYRQYG
+287 NGPRTQALYQKFA
-300 LDKAVPGTPRPD
+300 LDRAVPGTPRPD

-327 LVALREEL
+327 VAALREEL
-335 ATVREALDPSIANSE
+335 ASVREALDPSIANSE
-350 RPPLSDTSMVSK
+350 RPPLADTAVVAK
-362 RVADTLGV
+362 RLADTLGV
-370 LGLDR
+370 LGLENQR
-375 LRGRARNVYEY
+375 TRARSIYEY
-386 LRDASRSDN
+386 LRDASRSQA

-400 MQAASELVELDAGL
+400 MQAASELVQLDSGL
-414 SAAAER
+414 AAAAER
-420 DRKVDDASP
+420 DKRIDSESP
-429 LMGEATDRVL
+429 LMGEATEQVL
-439 KEARIGLET
+439 REARIGLET

-453 VEYIASHWDTGHL
+453 VEYIASHWDAGQL
-466 SAVPKRLQE
+466 SQVPKRLQE
-475 VCGGLEM
+475 VCGGLDM
-482 VGYQRAGEIVGACK
+482 VGYRRAAEIVGACK
-496 TYIEQRLI
+496 SYIEERLI
-504 NAGEQPDWKLLDTL
+504 NAGDQPDWKLLDTL

-557 TGTDGELAVESV
+557 ADSDDVVTEVETQPFADVPQEQPVADVTVSEDAEEQNALDSFDFTLDLDEVSAEPAAEESAPLTEDPLAGLSSAVIEEPATEPQVES
-569 SQAEDDFATEGGELD
+569 TEE
-584 LPAAD
+584 
-589 HSASEA
+589 
-595 SDAPAGFDSWDASE
+595 
-609 EAGRETPTADSE
+609 
-621 AEDKP
+621 
-626 QTASAEDA
+626 
-634 PSLLEDSWFAG
+634 PSLIEESWFAG
-645 DANEQAS
+645 D
-652 EPETTVTSH
+652 
-661 SEADSGALIE
+661 SEADVSSAAE
-671 APTETGA
+671 PATDAE
-678 VEQMTESQYSGFEVD
+678 VESERAQPEQ
-693 GYQNVE
+693 
-699 DADPL
+699 
-704 AGLAAAADPAP
+704 PAP
-715 ESQPE
+715 VLE
-720 SEVTEVAVSDI
+720 
-731 PADADDDASII
+731 DDDTSII

-748 IFLEEAGEVMEAIH
+748 IFLEEAGEVLETIEH
-762 LYFPQWAANFDDHD
+762 YFPLWAANFENRD

-790 SGRMVEALDVGELAW
+790 SGRMVEALEVGELAW

-818 VAPTRAHVRLIE
+818 VAPGRGHVLLIE
-830 LVLEKLPPMIDGF
+830 QVVAKLPSMVDGF
-843 RTGKGDP
+843 RTRTGDP
-850 DAARTAELEGW
+850 DPARTAQLESW
-861 AKQLSQGEVPAALA
+861 AKQLSHGEVPEALLQAASGDAQVAAESEPHVEPVENLA
-875 ESDQAKPSAVPEQ
+875 EV
-888 APASVDESSAD
+888 
-899 SDDDNTQLWEIFAQE
+899 DDNAQLWEIFAQE

-921 VSEFLQ
+921 VAEFLS
-927 EMAQAA
+927 EMERAA
-933 PLYGIP
+933 PLYGVP
-939 SDPMHRALHT
+939 SDPLHRALHT
-949 LKGSAHMAEVTP
+949 LKGSAHMAEVTQ
-961 VAELVAPLERFVKE
+961 VAELMAPLERFAKE

-981 AIDADIFELISDAN
+981 PIDSDIFELISDARR
-995 DYVHGVLQQIYNSEA
+995 YVKAVLQQIYNGEP
-1010 LHIERGEQFLAR
+1010 LRVERSEQFLAR

-1061 LLDADEML
+1061 LLDADQML
-1069 NAWRAHPGDK
+1069 NHWRLHPGDK

-1090 VLQHAAGQAQLP
+1090 VLQQAAGQAQLP
-1102 TLQELSQLLLAVYR
+1102 TLQELAQLLLAVYR

-1143 VDAVAAAQD
+1143 VDAVAASTD
-1152 LPQVSDVVG
+1152 LPPVSEAVG
-1161 EALRYLAQGDDSGE
+1161 EALRYLAQGDDGEAE
-1175 EEDFDFADY
+1175 EEIDLSEY
-1184 GIDSSELTFPGDGEA
+1184 GIDSSEFSFGDGYTSAVDVKADEA
-1199 DTVDTEAVEGFA
+1199 SSDHDEEAF
-1211 EPASEAVEESVA
+1211 
-1223 DTSHLDDLSF
+1223 SF
-1233 DDLLAAEKPVEE
+1233 DDLVAEE
-1245 TPESP
+1245 T
-1250 FPVDRVEDAGAG
+1250 
-1262 ADDDAQ
+1262 
-1268 AFTPHMAAASDVP
+1268 AASAGDDQVDGATPDVEASEP
-1281 AVSDAPAVSE
+1281 ELTVE
-1291 WLADED
+1291 WLESELSAE
-1297 LPPLTP
+1297 LP
-1303 ESFGLSEEAE
+1303 A
-1313 EADEVQ
+1313 
-1319 DASFGDYAIDVEP
+1319 
-1332 AGTADEDG
+1332 
-1340 IWQESAN
+1340 
-1347 TGDRE
+1347 
-1352 AAPTVD
+1352 
-1358 STELNLEHTVL
+1358 
-1369 EDDAGLGDMQWLEE
+1369 EE
-1383 SLTETRTD
+1383 SLGEHSIDSASDTEIQITVEEA
-1391 TPAESTPLDAEV
+1391 PAELEPEGFSEELADTRWLEDAVASAEHLGAEKA
-1403 VEPVTPVA
+1403 EPVETVVPSSGTDVETAAAAAADSSGGITDA
-1411 QPSQVSTADQ
+1411 QRGLLAD
-1421 QAALAEIDP
+1421 IDP

-1441 DLVDELEEL
+1441 DLMDELEEL
-1450 IQGWEQAPDDT
+1450 IQNWEQSPDDREPP
-1461 SHGEALKRV
+1461 EALKRV

-1496 IENMQGDSTPS
+1496 IENMQSGSSPS
-1507 AEFFADAHAIYDRL
+1507 AEFFADAHSIYDRL

-1526 TTRAWLGGEQLQ
+1526 TVRAWMGGEELE
-1538 SFTAL
+1538 SFCAL
-1543 LDTSWADEQ
+1543 LETRWADEQ
-1552 LAQNASPVDYGIEST
+1552 VAEDASPVDYGMES
-1567 ESQAPTSQA
+1567 E
-1576 STNTAPAEADEGT
+1576 
-1589 AASEVLPQDAPEAPA
+1589 EVLPVAAEQTPVIDPTDTSAADAAETSSDDNSSAVPPVPTPEVEVIEKGTALQPQ
-1604 VSAPAISTS
+1604 V
-1613 TTPLTPA
+1613 
-1620 PAASEAGSN
+1620 PAAASN

-1634 RKSRTPGERDSGQ
+1634 RKSKGVGDRDGGQ

-1685 EFGIALDEMDS
+1685 EFGLALDEMDS

-1724 EQEDD
+1724 EQDGD

-1745 RSLLESTSDLLELR
+1745 RSLLESTSDLLELK
-1759 QTLGN
+1759 QTLGH
-1764 KTRDTETL
+1764 KARDTETL

-1811 ELGKQV
+1811 ELSKQV

-1850 GIEDPE
+1850 GIESPAK
-1856 QRRAAGKEERG
+1856 RRESGKAERG
-1867 RIAVNLAREGSE
+1867 RISVALAREGSE

-1910 ELSNSEIMQ
+1910 ELSNNEIMQ
-1919 FILQAGFSTADQ
+1919 FILQAGFSTADK

-1943 VVSAEIKQIGGN
+1943 VVSAEIKQIGGS
-1955 VTIAS
+1955 VTIGS
-1960 QIGEG
+1960 QLGQG

-1989 LFALPLNT
+1989 VFALPLNT

-2009 EHYYRTPEARFE
+2009 EHYYRTPDARFE

-2027 QVNYFGNLLQSSA
+2027 QVNYFGSLLQSSA
-2040 QPKLNVED
+2040 QPRLAVED
-2048 MQLPVLLVRTENTA
+2048 MQMPVLLVRSENTA

-2074 EIVVKSLGAQFAGV
+2074 EIVVKSLGPQFASV

-2111 LRKHSALLARPEVP
+2111 LRKHSALLARPEAP
-2125 VLEVEPEVSGRE
+2125 LLEDLPKASGRE
-2137 EPEPQKMVM
+2137 EPVTQKLVM

-2163 REGFRATTAK
+2163 REGFRVITAK

-2178 IIQLQDFMPD
+2178 IIQLQDVIPD
-2188 VILLDI
+2188 VMLLDI

-2205 RHIRSS
+2205 RNIRSS
-2211 GRLRDIPII
+2211 SRLRDIPII

-2241 YLGKPYQEEVLLN
+2241 YLGKPYQEEVLLS
-2254 AIRDYT
+2254 AIHDFT
-2260 EAEVAH
+2260 EVEADA